1 MAKKL
6 DSIVE
11 LAAQKTREISAN
23 SGNYMAFLTTAA
35 HNFKY
40 NFRDQLLIYA
50 QKPDATACAQ
60 IDFWNK
66 HGRYVSRGT
75 RGIALLVDTD
85 QGYKLRYVFDMS
97 DTNSRQGRV
106 IPIWKMEPRYEDAVI
121 EALENSYG
129 EFPDRSGL
137 AARLLE
143 TAKVIVED
151 NFGDYYTE
159 LRGVKGGSLLEEL
172 DDLSTE
178 TWFRGLVES
187 SVAFIML
194 TRCGI
199 DPMDY
204 FSGEDFAH
212 VYDFDTPETLSI
224 LGGAVSDIAEM
235 PLREIASTVLSLYR
249 AEQRENRTFAQTP
262 NRQYHDGRTK
272 QERSVEHGTD
282 IPDGGRLPPAQSGS
296 AGGPEGRKIWDAAAQ
311 LPSDPQERL
320 LHGDAPQR
328 QAERPS
334 GEDRP
339 AGHGDGGAVDGAD
352 GAGAGRDGG
361 AEGQRSD
368 EVGGPDEQHPGS
380 GGGNGADGASLYG
393 RVSDPLIAGE
403 APPQAPVDGTSGTT
417 GLQNSHHDFNAR
429 TDIPYYH
436 EDSEK
441 TELLRVSDALKD
453 HKAEIAAFFEAHE
466 GRKERGDF
474 IKGFFDNTYV
484 EKILSNGQRA
494 GYRAWDDVLDLWRG
508 AYLSREKGDFLRWPS
523 VADTIY
529 GMILLDQWLDPE
541 ERPLPSE
548 AEQISLIEQVEA
560 EKKPVFTLPQA
571 AIDYVLC
578 GGISVSQRKYRIFE
592 QFQKNEGKQE
602 NIKFLR
608 STYGVGGHSDAIPGS
623 GFFVDYDGKGIKL
636 WRGTHGEPDRVEVLL
651 SWAKVEKRI
660 GELIAAGRYLNRA
673 EKEHYPQYRAQVEQ
687 RKARWDIAAEIC
699 SIIDDYV
706 DFKTRTG
713 ETDPYK
719 ELLLARTCANSFR
732 IGEKKCYVLSGD
744 NLFVLPTLR
753 NAMQTIIRDK
763 THLTERCEAVL
774 ADLSGP
780 LATPL
785 EPTEEEL
792 NPPPPPKKE
801 YRLTLGVTVY
811 LGAQEY
817 ELLAYNEQTVRLYDP
832 TFPIFNKELPR
843 EEFDRL
849 LAENPLNDRLLQV
862 AENAAL
868 VADAEEPDA
877 GESPDAPLP
886 VGRIDFLGTNGSVG
900 ESVEY
905 TGAEEFVAAIKE
917 ENHAG
922 APMRIVLYR
931 DGQGQTIPQDFLAEL
946 DPPPQGFQVIDMV
959 QAQLGRAKWLI
970 NAYCMEVFEQ
980 EADFSDLSHV
990 PLAFSSTSDS
1000 AHTVEISVDLV
1011 SFRLSYLVDGSEAAS
1026 IQCAG
1031 FHDLNELLANLDFD
1045 EMVAFAEEEY
1055 NKQQTQKKQT
1065 EVQQTEDDPFPE
1077 IDPAAIRRTLAERGI
1092 VDGKVIDPDKLNAD
1106 PFIQRVMAD
1115 AEQASARAP
1124 QSDERF
1130 SPIETENGYAV
1141 WDNIRDEIY
1150 VDDEGVSEEFTSRWQ
1165 AEEYARQLNQVN
1177 PLARYYGEGETILIR
1192 QYPNGQY
1199 YVQYCYD
1206 DQDNTVYAT
1215 ASGFDTFEQAEA
1227 ALYTHRPQA
1236 KKDPIAAQDLAYR
1249 QAAEYWSGDEH
1260 LVIFRE
1266 PNGTFCNQYGFI
1278 SGRVTP
1284 TTGSFAKLEEAEK
1297 QLYADRPLAQK
1308 VQAREKP
1315 PAHAPVDRDE
1325 AERRYQVVVY
1335 HHLENGMDEKTEY
1348 ATLEEAEQAARGYL
1362 DGTME
1367 ADGFA
1372 YEGAAVYDLLEKKWL
1387 RVIGDFP
1394 TLELPAA
1401 KEGTE
1406 PKPPAAPMPTQ
1417 EGTEKA
1423 AEYLFDQERIVVFQ
1437 SPSGKFYN
1445 HYGYD
1450 VQSGFS
1456 NVIAGGFDTFEEA
1469 EKALYSHR
1477 PKAERVLKPAER
1489 ENTVGTAE
1497 KGAESSADGHDQ
1509 GGKEPTLAPP
1519 QPQRRA
1525 RVSPFVLHPEVPNAD
1540 RHEYHITDDALGV
1553 GTPGER
1559 FNNNVRAIRLLKRLE
1574 AEDRLATPEEQ
1585 EVLARYVGWGGLAD
1599 CFDERHS
1606 KYAEL
1611 KALLTE
1617 EEYAAARESTLTAFY
1632 TPPVVIRSIYQAL
1645 TNMGFQTGNLLEP
1658 SCGIGNF
1665 IGMRPEALAD
1675 SKIYGVE
1682 LDGISGRIAQQL
1694 YQQSSIAVQGFE
1706 KTDLPDSF
1714 FDAAIGNVPFGSFK
1728 VIDKRYDRYNFLI
1741 HDYFFARTLDKVRPG
1756 GVIAFV
1762 TSKGTMDKDTPTV
1775 RKYLAQRAD
1784 LLGAIRLPNNTFK
1797 DAAGTDVTSDILF
1810 LQKRDALS
1818 SEEPD
1823 WVHLNTDAN
1832 GLKMN
1837 QYFIDHPEM
1846 VMGEMREISGPYGP
1860 ETACLPIE
1868 GRDLGEQL
1876 AAAIQNIRGSITE
1889 YVMDDPEIEGEDK
1902 SIPADPEVRNFSYTI
1917 VDGKVYYREN
1927 SRMNPVEVSV
1937 TAANR
1942 IKGLI
1947 GIRDCV
1953 RTLIE
1958 YQTEDWP
1965 DQDIQAQQRKLN
1977 ALYDAFVDK
1986 YGRINSRANSSAFS
2000 MDSAYF
2006 LLTSLEV
2013 LDDERNFVR
2022 KADMFTKRTIKQRV
2036 TITHV
2041 DTASEALAVS
2051 LAEKAKVDMDYMAEL
2066 TGKTEQEVYADLTG
2080 VIFLNPMHGY
2090 GGGSEEK
2097 YLTADEYLSGNV
2109 REKLEW
2115 AKRSA
2120 ELYPEDYTAHVQ
2132 ALERV
2137 QPVDLTASEI
2147 AVRLGATW
2155 LPTEV
2160 IDQFIYELFGTSP
2173 RSQRMIRSHY
2183 SQHTGAWN
2191 IESKFADRG
2200 NIKAENTYGTT
2211 RVNGYKII
2219 EETLNLRDLRIFDY
2233 VEDEHG
2239 NRVPILNK
2247 KETAI
2252 AQGKQELIK
2261 QAFQDWIWKDPARR
2275 ERLTRL
2281 YNDKFNSIR
2290 PREYD
2295 GSHLNFVGINPEITL
2310 RPHQVNAI
2318 AHILYGGNTLLAHVV
2333 GAGKT
2338 FEMVAA
2344 AQESKRL
2351 GLCQKSLFVVPNH
2364 LTEQWASEYLQLYPS
2379 ANILVA
2385 TRKDFETKNRK
2396 RFCGRIATGDY
2407 DAIIIGHSQ
2416 FEKIPVSVERQRYL
2430 LEQQRSEVLNGIAEL
2445 KANHGERFSIKQM
2458 ERTKKSIDAKLA
2470 KLNDQSRKDDV
2481 VTFEELG
2488 IDRLFVDEAHYY
2500 KNLAAFSKM
2509 RNVGGISQTEAQ
2521 KSSDLY
2527 MKCRYLDE
2535 LTGGRGVVFATGTP
2549 ISNTMVEMYT
2559 MQKYLQYHTL
2569 EEHGLLNFDAWASTF
2584 GETVTAI
2591 ELAPEGTGYRAKTRF
2606 SRFYNLPEL
2615 MSMFKE
2621 VADIQ
2626 TADMLNLPVPKAN
2639 YHNIVLKP
2647 SEQQKEMV
2655 AALGQ
2660 RAEKVR
2666 NRMVDSTEDNMLL
2679 ITNDGRKLALDQRL
2693 LNPLLPDSDTSKIN
2707 ACVGDVFDIWQRTA
2721 DQRSAQMVFC
2731 DLSTPGKNRPI
2742 EMVPNEQGGYEMA
2755 EFQNVYDDL
2764 RNKLI
2769 ARGIPAEEI
2778 AYIHSANTETQ
2789 KKELFGKVRSGQVRV
2804 LIGSTQKMGAGTNVQ
2819 KKLVALHHLDCP
2831 WRPSDLQQREGR
2843 IIRQGNENNEGDIYT
2858 YVTENTFDSYLYQLV
2873 EGKQKFIGQIMTSKS
2888 PVRSCEDIDE
2898 TALSYAEIKALCT
2911 GNPHIKEKMD
2921 LDIDVQRLRLLKANH
2936 LSQRYALE
2944 DQIIKTLPQQIAKYE
2959 QSIEGYL
2966 SDMDRLKENTHPNE
2980 DGFSPM
2986 EVEGTVYTDKK
2997 AAGSAILAACKAMTS
3012 PEPVPLG
3019 QYRGFS
3025 MDLSFA
3031 SLTREFKVTLK
3042 GALYYTTNLGTD
3054 VFGNILRLDNLLE
3067 SMEERISTCREQ
3079 LENTR
3084 MQLENAKLEVDKPFP
3099 QEDELKRK
3107 SARLD
3112 ELNILLNMDKR
3123 ESEIV
3128 DGDVGDEVTAPA
3140 RGSPDRER

>member
-66 HGRYVSRGT
+66 HGRYVNRGT

-97 DTNSRQGRV
+97 DTNSRQGRT
-106 IPIWKMEPRYEDAVI
+106 IPIWKMEPRYEDTVI

-129 EFPDRSGL
+129 EFPDLSGL
-137 AARLLE
+137 AACLLE

-151 NFGDYYTE
+151 NFGDYLTE
-159 LRGVKGGSLLEEL
+159 LRGIKEGSLLEEL

-178 TWFRGLVES
+178 AWFKGLVES

-235 PLREIASTVLSLYR
+235 PLREIATTVLSLYR

-262 NRQYHDGRTK
+262 NRPYHDGRTK

-282 IPDGGRLPPAQSGS
+282 IPDGGRLPSAQSGS

-339 AGHGDGGAVDGAD
+339 AGHGDGGAADGAD
-352 GAGAGRDGG
+352 SAGAGRDGG

-380 GGGNGADGASLYG
+380 GGGNGADRASLYG

-403 APPQAPVDGTSGTT
+403 APPQAPVDGTSGTA
-417 GLQNSHHDFNAR
+417 GLQNSHHDFDAR

-441 TELLRVSDALKD
+441 QELLRISDALKD
-453 HKAEIAAFFEAHE
+453 HRTEIAAFFEAHE

-494 GYRAWDDVLDLWRG
+494 GYRAWDDVLNLWRG
-508 AYLSREKGDFLRWPS
+508 AYLSREKEDFLRWPS

-529 GMILLDQWLDPE
+529 GMILLHQWLDPE
-541 ERPLPSE
+541 EHPLPSE
-548 AEQISLIEQVEA
+548 AEQVSLIEQAEA
-560 EKKPVFTLPQA
+560 EKASAFILPQE

-578 GGISVSQRKYRIFE
+578 GRYSPSKLRIYD
-592 QFQKNEGKQE
+592 QYQKQE
-602 NIKFLR
+602 SRQENAKFLKAE
-608 STYGVGGHSDAIPGS
+608 YGVGSYSNAIPSS
-623 GFFVDYDGKGIKL
+623 GFRVDHDSTGITISRDYGDPDGKF
-636 WRGTHGEPDRVEVLL
+636 LL
-651 SWAKVEKRI
+651 TWAKVEKRI

-713 ETDPYK
+713 KTDPYE

-801 YRLTLGVTVY
+801 YRLTLGDTVY

-877 GESPDAPLP
+877 GEPLDTPLP

-917 ENHAG
+917 ENHVG

-931 DGQGQTIPQDFLAEL
+931 DGQGQTIPQDFLSEL
-946 DPPPQGFQVIDMV
+946 DPPPQGFQVIDMA
-959 QAQLGRAKWLI
+959 QAQLEQAKWLI

-1000 AHTVEISVDLV
+1000 AHTVEISADLV
-1011 SFRLSYLVDGSEAAS
+1011 SFRLSYLVDGAEATS

-1031 FHDLNELLANLDFD
+1031 FRDLNEFLANLDFD

-1055 NKQQTQKKQT
+1055 NKQRQGQEHPADTAPRQAGQTG
-1065 EVQQTEDDPFPE
+1065 
-1077 IDPAAIRRTLAERGI
+1077 AE
-1092 VDGKVIDPDKLNAD
+1092 PD
-1106 PFIQRVMAD
+1106 V
-1115 AEQASARAP
+1115 
-1124 QSDERF
+1124 RF
-1130 SPIETENGYAV
+1130 YAV
-1141 WDNIRDEIY
+1141 ELDRGSQIAYGVWDDQNDRIY

-1284 TTGSFAKLEEAEK
+1284 TTGSFATLEEAEK

-1315 PAHAPVDRDE
+1315 PAHAPADQDE
-1325 AERRYQVVVY
+1325 AEHRYQVVVY
-1335 HHLENGMDEKTEY
+1335 HHLENGMDEKLEY
-1348 ATLEEAEQAARGYL
+1348 ATPEKAEQAARGYL
-1362 DGTME
+1362 EGTME

-1489 ENTVGTAE
+1489 GNTVGTAE

-1540 RHEYHITDDALGV
+1540 RHEYHITDDALGG

-1889 YVMDDPEIEGEDK
+1889 YVMDGPEIESEDK

-1937 TAANR
+1937 TATNR

-2022 KADMFTKRTIKQRV
+2022 KADMFTKRTIKQRI

-2109 REKLEW
+2109 REKLGW

-2252 AQGKQELIK
+2252 AQGKQQLIK

-2559 MQKYLQYHTL
+2559 MQKYLQYHVL

-2647 SEQQKEMV
+2647 SEQQEEMV
-2655 AALGQ
+2655 AALGE

-2707 ACVGDVFDIWQRTA
+2707 ACAGDVFDIWQRTA

-2769 ARGIPAEEI
+2769 AKGIPAEEI

-2843 IIRQGNENNEGDIYT
+2843 IIRQGNENNEVDIYT
-2858 YVTENTFDSYLYQLV
+2858 YVTESTFDSYLYQLV

-2944 DQIIKTLPQQIAKYE
+2944 DQIIKELPQQIAKYE
-2959 QSIEGYL
+2959 QYIEGYL

-2997 AAGSAILAACKAMTS
+2997 AAGSAILAACKVMTS

-3042 GALYYTTNLGTD
+3042 GALCYTTNLGTD

-3067 SMEERISTCREQ
+3067 SMEERINTCREQ
-3079 LENTR
+3079 LENTKV
-3084 MQLENAKLEVDKPFP
+3084 QLENAKLEVEKPFP

>member
-66 HGRYVSRGT
+66 HGRYVNQGT

-85 QGYKLRYVFDMS
+85 RGYKLRYVFDMS
-97 DTNSRQGRV
+97 DTNSRQGRT
-106 IPIWKMEPRYEDAVI
+106 IPIWKMDPRYEDAVI

-137 AARLLE
+137 AACLLE

-151 NFGDYYTE
+151 NFGDYLTE
-159 LRGVKGGSLLEEL
+159 LRGIKEGSLLEEL

-178 TWFRGLVES
+178 AWFKGLVES

-235 PLREIASTVLSLYR
+235 PLREIATTVLSLCR
-249 AEQRENRTFAQTP
+249 AEQRENRTFDG
-262 NRQYHDGRTK
+262 NSDRQYHGGRINQK
-272 QERSVEHGTD
+272 RSVEHGTD
-282 IPDGGRLPPAQSGS
+282 ISDGRRLPPAQPGS

-339 AGHGDGGAVDGAD
+339 AGHGDGGAADGAD

-361 AEGQRSD
+361 AESQRSD

-380 GGGNGADGASLYG
+380 SGGSGADGAGLRG
-393 RVSDPLIAGE
+393 RISGPLIAGE
-403 APPQAPVDGTSGTT
+403 ELPQAPVDGTSGTT
-417 GLQNSHHDFNAR
+417 GLQSSHHDFDAH

-441 TELLRVSDALKD
+441 QELLRVSDALKD
-453 HKAEIAAFFEAHE
+453 HRIEIAAFFEAHE
-466 GRKERGDF
+466 DRKERGDF
-474 IKGFFDNTYV
+474 IKGFFNNTYV

-508 AYLSREKGDFLRWPS
+508 AYLSREKEDFLRWPH
-523 VADTIY
+523 VADAIQ

-548 AEQISLIEQVEA
+548 AEQIAFIEQAGA
-560 EKKPVFTLPQA
+560 EQAPALPIPQE

-578 GGISVSQRKYRIFE
+578 GRYSPSKLRIYD
-592 QFQKNEGKQE
+592 QYQKQE
-602 NIKFLR
+602 SRQENAKFLKAE
-608 STYGVGGHSDAIPGS
+608 YGIGSYSNAIPNS
-623 GFFVDYDGKGIKL
+623 GFRADHDSKGITISRDYGDPDGKF
-636 WRGTHGEPDRVEVLL
+636 LL
-651 SWAKVEKRI
+651 TWAKAEKRI

-673 EKEHYPQYRAQVEQ
+673 EQEQYAAYREQ
-687 RKARWDIAAEIC
+687 TAVREARSKIHDDFYGIVCDYKAFVSESKITDKTPDRWYLVSCATAFLNGDKKMYA
-699 SIIDDYV
+699 
-706 DFKTRTG
+706 RTG
-713 ETDPYK
+713 EGDFILPMMQDALRTIMEAAPQ
-719 ELLLARTCANSFR
+719 LA
-732 IGEKKCYVLSGD
+732 G
-744 NLFVLPTLR
+744 
-753 NAMQTIIRDK
+753 
-763 THLTERCEAVL
+763 RCEAML
-774 ADLSGP
+774 AALDGP
-780 LATPL
+780 LAALLDPSYD
-785 EPTEEEL
+785 EL
-792 NPPPPPKKE
+792 NPPKKE
-801 YRLTLGVTVY
+801 YRLTLGDTVY

-817 ELLAYNEQTVRLYDP
+817 ELLAYDEQTARLYDP

-849 LAENPLNDRLLQV
+849 LAENPLNDKLLQV
-862 AENAAL
+862 AEDAAS
-868 VADAEEPDA
+868 VADVGEPDA
-877 GESPDAPLP
+877 GEPLDAPLP

-917 ENHAG
+917 ENHVG
-922 APMRIVLYR
+922 APMQIVLYR
-931 DGQGQTIPQDFLAEL
+931 DGQGQTISQDFLAEL
-946 DPPPQGFQVIDMV
+946 DPPPQGFEVIDMA
-959 QAQLGRAKWLI
+959 QAQLERAKWLI

-980 EADFSDLSHV
+980 EADFSALSHV

-1000 AHTVEISVDLV
+1000 AHTVEISADLV
-1011 SFRLSYLVDGSEAAS
+1011 SFRLSYLVDGAEATS

-1031 FHDLNELLANLDFD
+1031 FRDLNEFLANLDFD

-1077 IDPAAIRRTLAERGI
+1077 IDPAAIRRTLAERDI
-1092 VDGKVIDPDKLNAD
+1092 VDGKVINPDKRNAA
-1106 PFIQRVMAD
+1106 PFIQQVMAD
-1115 AEQASARAP
+1115 VEQATARVP

-1130 SPIETENGYAV
+1130 SPIEVENGYAV

-1165 AEEYARQLNQVN
+1165 AEEYARQLKHVKT
-1177 PLARYYGEGETILIR
+1177 LAQYYGEGETILIR

-1215 ASGFDTFEQAEA
+1215 AGGFDTFEQAEA
-1227 ALYTHRPQA
+1227 ALYIHRPQA
-1236 KKDPIAAQDLAYR
+1236 KKGPIAAQDLAYR

-1260 LVIFRE
+1260 LVIFQE

-1284 TTGSFAKLEEAEK
+1284 TTGSFSTLEEAEN

-1308 VQAREKP
+1308 VQAQEKP
-1315 PAHAPVDRDE
+1315 PAHAPADRDE
-1325 AERRYQVVVY
+1325 AEHRYQVLVY
-1335 HHLENGMDEKTEY
+1335 HHLENGMDEKLEY
-1348 ATLEEAEQAARGYL
+1348 ATPEEAEQAARGYL
-1362 DGTME
+1362 EGTME
-1367 ADGFA
+1367 PDGFA

-1394 TLELPAA
+1394 TPEPPAA
-1401 KEGTE
+1401 KEGQPLPPREDTE
-1406 PKPPAAPMPTQ
+1406 TAAADRDLNGKEVTL
-1417 EGTEKA
+1417 EGRRFLVEKVDENGRA
-1423 AEYLFDQERIVVFQ
+1423 SLRDL
-1437 SPSGKFYN
+1437 
-1445 HYGYD
+1445 
-1450 VQSGFS
+1450 
-1456 NVIAGGFDTFEEA
+1456 TFEGAAGFPIERVEHISVIRRLMGPA
-1469 EKALYSHR
+1469 EK
-1477 PKAERVLKPAER
+1477 
-1489 ENTVGTAE
+1489 TAGPG
-1497 KGAESSADGHDQ
+1497 KGVESLADGHDQ
-1509 GGKEPTLAPP
+1509 GGTEPPLA
-1519 QPQRRA
+1519 PQRRA

-1540 RHEYHITDDALGV
+1540 RHEYHITDDAIGT

-1559 FNNNVRAIRLLKRLE
+1559 FSNNVRVIRLLKRLE

-1585 EVLARYVGWGGLAD
+1585 EVLAQYVGWGGLAD

-1675 SKIYGVE
+1675 SKLYGVE
-1682 LDGISGRIAQQL
+1682 LDSISGRIAQQL

-1756 GVIAFV
+1756 GIIAFV

-1775 RKYLAQRAD
+1775 RKYISRRAD

-1797 DAAGTDVTSDILF
+1797 DAAGTEVTSDILF

-1837 QYFIDHPEM
+1837 QYFIDHSEM

-1868 GRDLGEQL
+1868 GRDLEDQL
-1876 AAAIQNIRGSITE
+1876 AVAIQSIQGSITE
-1889 YVMDDPEIEGEDK
+1889 YVMDDPETEGEDK

-1917 VDGKVYYREN
+1917 VNGKVYYREN
-1927 SRMNPVEVSV
+1927 SRMNPIEVSV

-1965 DQDIQAQQRKLN
+1965 DQDIQAQQWKLN
-1977 ALYDAFVDK
+1977 TLYDAFVDK

-2000 MDSAYF
+2000 IDSAYF

-2051 LAEKAKVDMDYMAEL
+2051 LAEKAKVDMDYMVEL
-2066 TGKTEQEVYADLTG
+2066 TGKTEQEIYADLTG
-2080 VIFLNPMHGY
+2080 VIFLNPMHGH
-2090 GGGSEEK
+2090 GGSDGEK

-2120 ELYPEDYTAHVQ
+2120 EQYPEDYAAHVQ

-2155 LPTEV
+2155 LPPKIVE
-2160 IDQFIYELFGTSP
+2160 QFMFELFSTSN
-2173 RSQRMIRSHY
+2173 RSR
-2183 SQHTGAWN
+2183 WN
-2191 IESKFADRG
+2191 IHVHYFQYTGEWNVEGKSYDKG
-2200 NIKAENTYGTT
+2200 NIKAHNTYGTK
-2211 RVNGYKII
+2211 RINGYQII
-2219 EETLNLRDLRIFDY
+2219 EETLNLRDVRIYDY
-2233 VEDEHG
+2233 ETDHHG
-2239 NRVPILNK
+2239 NRIPVLNK

-2261 QAFQDWIWKDPARR
+2261 QAFQDWIWKDPQRR

-2655 AALGQ
+2655 AALGE

-2666 NRMVDSTEDNMLL
+2666 NRKVNSTVDNMLL

-2778 AYIHSANTETQ
+2778 AYIHTANTEAQ

-2843 IIRQGNENNEGDIYT
+2843 IIRQGNENDEVDIYT

-2944 DQIIKTLPQQIAKYE
+2944 DQIIKELPQQIARFE
-2959 QSIEGYL
+2959 QYIEDYL
-2966 SDMDRLKENTHPNE
+2966 SDMDRLKENTHPNK

-3012 PEPVPLG
+3012 PDPVPLG
-3019 QYRGFS
+3019 QYRGFT
-3025 MDLSFA
+3025 MDLSFD
-3031 SLTREFKVTLK
+3031 SFKREFQITLK
-3042 GALYYTTNLGTD
+3042 GTTHLTAPIGSD
-3054 VFGNILRLDNLLE
+3054 IFGNILRLDHLLDG
-3067 SMEERISTCREQ
+3067 MEDRMRACKEQ
-3079 LENTR
+3079 LENTKL
-3084 MQLENAKLEVDKPFP
+3084 QLENAKLEVDKPFP
-3099 QEDELKRK
+3099 HEDELKTK

-3123 ESEIV
+3123 ENEIV

-3140 RGSPDRER
+3140 RGNPDRER

>member
-66 HGRYVSRGT
+66 HGRYVNRGT

-97 DTNSRQGRV
+97 DTNSRQGRM
-106 IPIWKMEPRYEDAVI
+106 IPIWKMEPRYENAVI

-137 AARLLE
+137 AACLLE

-151 NFGDYYTE
+151 NLGDYYTE
-159 LRGVKGGSLLEEL
+159 LRGVKAGSLLEEL

-178 TWFRGLVES
+178 TWFKGLVEN

-262 NRQYHDGRTK
+262 NRPYHDSRTK
-272 QERSVEHGTD
+272 QERSIEHGTD

-380 GGGNGADGASLYG
+380 SGGSGADRAGLRGHISG
-393 RVSDPLIAGE
+393 PLIAGE
-403 APPQAPVDGTSGTT
+403 ELPQAPVDGTSATA
-417 GLQNSHHDFNAR
+417 GLQNSHHDFDAR

-441 TELLRVSDALKD
+441 QELLRISDALKD
-453 HKAEIAAFFEAHE
+453 HRTEIAAFFEAHE

-494 GYRAWDDVLDLWRG
+494 GYRAWDDVLNLWRG
-508 AYLSREKGDFLRWPS
+508 AYFSREKEEFLRWPH

-529 GMILLDQWLDPE
+529 GMILLHQWLDPD

-548 AEQISLIEQVEA
+548 AKQVSLIEQAEA
-560 EKKPVFTLPQA
+560 EKASAFILPQE

-578 GGISVSQRKYRIFE
+578 GRYSPSKLRIYD
-592 QFQKNEGKQE
+592 QYQKQE
-602 NIKFLR
+602 SRQENAKFLKAE
-608 STYGVGGHSDAIPGS
+608 YGVGSYSNAIPSS
-623 GFFVDYDGKGIKL
+623 GFRVDHDSTGITISRDYGDPDGKF
-636 WRGTHGEPDRVEVLL
+636 LL
-651 SWAKVEKRI
+651 TWAKVEKRI

-673 EKEHYPQYRAQVEQ
+673 EKEHYPKYRAQVEQ

-801 YRLTLGVTVY
+801 YRLTLGDTVY

-862 AENAAL
+862 AENAAP

-946 DPPPQGFQVIDMV
+946 DPPPQGFQVIDMA

-1055 NKQQTQKKQT
+1055 NKQRQGR
-1065 EVQQTEDDPFPE
+1065 EH
-1077 IDPAAIRRTLAERGI
+1077 PADTAPSQEEKAGAE
-1092 VDGKVIDPDKLNAD
+1092 PD
-1106 PFIQRVMAD
+1106 V
-1115 AEQASARAP
+1115 
-1124 QSDERF
+1124 RF
-1130 SPIETENGYAV
+1130 YAV
-1141 WDNIRDEIY
+1141 ELDRGSQIAYGVWDGQNDRIY

-1165 AEEYARQLNQVN
+1165 AEEYARQLNQVE
-1177 PLARYYGEGETILIR
+1177 LCARYYGEGETILIR

-1315 PAHAPVDRDE
+1315 PAHAPADRDE

-1335 HHLENGMDEKTEY
+1335 HHLENGMDEKLEY
-1348 ATLEEAEQAARGYL
+1348 ATPEEAEQAARGYL
-1362 DGTME
+1362 EGTME
-1367 ADGFA
+1367 PDGFA

-1394 TLELPAA
+1394 TPEPPTA
-1401 KEGTE
+1401 KEEQPLPPREDTE
-1406 PKPPAAPMPTQ
+1406 TAASDRDLLGKEITL
-1417 EGTEKA
+1417 EGRRFRVEKIDEDGRA
-1423 AEYLFDQERIVVFQ
+1423 SLRDL
-1437 SPSGKFYN
+1437 
-1445 HYGYD
+1445 
-1450 VQSGFS
+1450 
-1456 NVIAGGFDTFEEA
+1456 TFEGAVGFPIERVEHISVIRRLMGPA
-1469 EKALYSHR
+1469 EK
-1477 PKAERVLKPAER
+1477 
-1489 ENTVGTAE
+1489 TAGPG
-1497 KGAESSADGHDQ
+1497 KGVESSADGHDQ
-1509 GGKEPTLAPP
+1509 GGTEPPLA
-1519 QPQRRA
+1519 PQRRA

-1645 TNMGFQTGNLLEP
+1645 TNMGFKTGNLLEP

-1876 AAAIQNIRGSITE
+1876 AAAIQNIQGSITE

-1986 YGRINSRANSSAFS
+1986 YGRINSRANSSVFS

-2022 KADMFTKRTIKQRV
+2022 KADMFIKRTIRQRI

-2090 GGGSEEK
+2090 GGSAGEK

-2120 ELYPEDYTAHVQ
+2120 EQYPEDYTANVQ

-2155 LPTEV
+2155 LPPKIVE
-2160 IDQFIYELFGTSP
+2160 QFMFELFSTSN
-2173 RSQRMIRSHY
+2173 RSRWNIHVHY
-2183 SQHTGAWN
+2183 SKYTGEWN
-2191 IESKFADRG
+2191 IEGKSYDKG
-2200 NIKAENTYGTT
+2200 NIKAQNTYGTE
-2211 RVNGYKII
+2211 RISGYKIV
-2219 EETLNLRDLRIFDY
+2219 EETLNLRDVRIFDY
-2233 VEDEHG
+2233 ETDHHG

-2252 AQGKQELIK
+2252 AQGKQQLIK

-2281 YNDKFNSIR
+2281 YNDKFNSTR

-2416 FEKIPVSVERQRYL
+2416 FEKIPVSAERQRYL
-2430 LEQQRSEVLNGIAEL
+2430 LEQQRREVLDGIAEL

-2458 ERTKKSIDAKLA
+2458 ERTKKSIDAKLE

-2488 IDRLFVDEAHYY
+2488 IDRIFIDEAHYY

-2535 LTGGRGVVFATGTP
+2535 LTGGRGVIFATGTP

-2559 MQKYLQYHTL
+2559 MQKYLQYQAL

-2626 TADMLNLPVPKAN
+2626 TADMLKLPVPKAE

-2655 AALGQ
+2655 AALGE

-2693 LNPLLPDSDTSKIN
+2693 LNPLLPDSDTGKVN
-2707 ACVGDVFDIWQRTA
+2707 ACADNIFAIWQRTSA
-2721 DQRSAQMVFC
+2721 RRSTQMAFC
-2731 DLSTPGKNRPI
+2731 DLSTPKGNGDFNI
-2742 EMVPNEQGGYEMA
+2742 
-2755 EFQNVYDDL
+2755 YDDL
-2764 RNKLI
+2764 RDKLI

-2778 AYIHSANTETQ
+2778 AYIHTANTEAQ

-2819 KKLVALHHLDCP
+2819 KKLAALHHLDCP

-2843 IIRQGNENNEGDIYT
+2843 IIRQGNENDEVDIYT

-2888 PVRSCEDIDE
+2888 PVRSAEDIDE

-2944 DQIIKTLPQQIAKYE
+2944 DQIIKTLPQEIARYE
-2959 QSIEGYL
+2959 QYIEGYT
-2966 SDMDRLKENTHPNE
+2966 SDMDRLKEDTHPNE

-3019 QYRGFS
+3019 QYRGFD

-3042 GALYYTTNLGTD
+3042 GTLYYTTNLGTD
-3054 VFGNILRLDNLLE
+3054 IFGNILRLDNLLG
-3067 SMEERISTCREQ
+3067 SMEERINTCREQ
-3079 LENTR
+3079 LENTKV
-3084 MQLENAKLEVDKPFP
+3084 QLENAKLEVEKPFP

>member
-66 HGRYVSRGT
+66 HGRYVNRGT

-137 AARLLE
+137 AACLLE

-159 LRGVKGGSLLEEL
+159 LRGVKEGSLLEEL

-282 IPDGGRLPPAQSGS
+282 IPDGGRLPPAQSGN

-311 LPSDPQERL
+311 LPSEPQERL

-339 AGHGDGGAVDGAD
+339 AGHGDGGAADGAD

-380 GGGNGADGASLYG
+380 GGGNGADGAGLHG
-393 RVSDPLIAGE
+393 RISGPLIAGE
-403 APPQAPVDGTSGTT
+403 ELPQAPVDGTSGTA
-417 GLQNSHHDFNAR
+417 GLQNSHHDFDAH

-441 TELLRVSDALKD
+441 QELLRISDALKD
-453 HKAEIAAFFEAHE
+453 HRAEIAAFFEAHE

-494 GYRAWDDVLDLWRG
+494 GYRALDDVLDLWRG
-508 AYLSREKGDFLRWPS
+508 AYLSREKEDFLRWPS
-523 VADTIY
+523 VADAIY

-541 ERPLPSE
+541 ERPLPNE
-548 AEQISLIEQVEA
+548 AEQIAFIEQAGA
-560 EKKPVFTLPQA
+560 EQAPALPIPQE

-578 GGISVSQRKYRIFE
+578 GRYSPSKLRIYD
-592 QFQKNEGKQE
+592 QYQKQE
-602 NIKFLR
+602 SRQENAKFLKAE
-608 STYGVGGHSDAIPGS
+608 YGIGSYSNAISNS
-623 GFFVDYDGKGIKL
+623 GFRAGHDSTGITISRDYGDPDGKF
-636 WRGTHGEPDRVEVLL
+636 LL
-651 SWAKVEKRI
+651 TWAKAEKRI

-673 EKEHYPQYRAQVEQ
+673 EQEQYAAYREQ
-687 RKARWDIAAEIC
+687 TAVREARSKIHDDFYGIVCDYKAFVSESKITDKTPDRWYLVSCATAFLNGDKKMYA
-699 SIIDDYV
+699 
-706 DFKTRTG
+706 RTG
-713 ETDPYK
+713 EGDFILPMMRDALRTIMEAAPQ
-719 ELLLARTCANSFR
+719 LA
-732 IGEKKCYVLSGD
+732 G
-744 NLFVLPTLR
+744 
-753 NAMQTIIRDK
+753 
-763 THLTERCEAVL
+763 RCEAML
-774 ADLSGP
+774 AALDGP
-780 LATPL
+780 LAAPL
-785 EPTEEEL
+785 EPSYDEL
-792 NPPPPPKKE
+792 NPPKKE
-801 YRLTLGVTVY
+801 YRLTLGDTVY

-817 ELLAYNEQTVRLYDP
+817 ELLAYDEQTVRLYDP

-849 LAENPLNDRLLQV
+849 LAENPLNDKLLQV
-862 AENAAL
+862 AEDAAS
-868 VADAEEPDA
+868 VADVGEPDA
-877 GESPDAPLP
+877 GEPLDAPLP

-917 ENHAG
+917 ENHVG
-922 APMRIVLYR
+922 VPMRIVLYQ
-931 DGQGQTIPQDFLAEL
+931 DGQGQTISQDFLAEL
-946 DPPPQGFQVIDMV
+946 DPPPQGFEVIDMA
-959 QAQLGRAKWLI
+959 QAQLERAKWLI

-1000 AHTVEISVDLV
+1000 AHTVEISADLV
-1011 SFRLSYLVDGSEAAS
+1011 SFRLSYLVDGAEATS

-1031 FHDLNELLANLDFD
+1031 FRDLNEFLANLDFD

-1092 VDGKVIDPDKLNAD
+1092 MDGKVIDPDKRNAA
-1106 PFIQRVMAD
+1106 PFIQQVMAD
-1115 AEQASARAP
+1115 VEQATARVP

-1130 SPIETENGYAV
+1130 SPIEVENGYAV

-1165 AEEYARQLNQVN
+1165 AEEYARQLKHVKT
-1177 PLARYYGEGETILIR
+1177 LAQYYGEGETILIR

-1215 ASGFDTFEQAEA
+1215 AGGFDTFEQAEA

-1236 KKDPIAAQDLAYR
+1236 KKGPIAAQDLAYR

-1260 LVIFRE
+1260 LVIFQE

-1278 SGRVTP
+1278 SGKVTP
-1284 TTGSFAKLEEAEK
+1284 TTGSFSTLEEAEN

-1308 VQAREKP
+1308 VQAQEKP
-1315 PAHAPVDRDE
+1315 PAHAPVERDE

-1335 HHLENGMDEKTEY
+1335 HHLENGMDEKLEY
-1348 ATLEEAEQAARGYL
+1348 ATPEEAEQAARGYL
-1362 DGTME
+1362 EGTME
-1367 ADGFA
+1367 PDGFA

-1394 TLELPAA
+1394 TPEPPAA
-1401 KEGTE
+1401 KEEQPPPPREDTE
-1406 PKPPAAPMPTQ
+1406 TAASDRDLIGKEVTL
-1417 EGTEKA
+1417 EGRRFLVEKID
-1423 AEYLFDQERIVVFQ
+1423 EYGRASLRDL
-1437 SPSGKFYN
+1437 
-1445 HYGYD
+1445 
-1450 VQSGFS
+1450 
-1456 NVIAGGFDTFEEA
+1456 TFEGAAGFPIERVEHISAIRRLMGPA
-1469 EKALYSHR
+1469 EKTRDRKRA
-1477 PKAERVLKPAER
+1477 V
-1489 ENTVGTAE
+1489 
-1497 KGAESSADGHDQ
+1497 ESSADGHDQ
-1509 GGKEPTLAPP
+1509 GGKEPPLAPS
-1519 QPQRRA
+1519 QPQRKA

-1540 RHEYHITDDALGV
+1540 RHEYHITNDAIGT

-1860 ETACLPIE
+1860 ESACLPIE

-1876 AAAIQNIRGSITE
+1876 AAAIQNIQGSITE

-1937 TAANR
+1937 TATNR

-2051 LAEKAKVDMDYMAEL
+2051 LAEKAKVDMDYMVEL

-2090 GGGSEEK
+2090 GSSDEEK

-2109 REKLEW
+2109 REKLAQARAR
-2115 AKRSA
+2115 AKQDPAFS
-2120 ELYPEDYTAHVQ
+2120 AHVQ

-2137 QPVDLTASEI
+2137 QPIDLTASEI

-2155 LPTEV
+2155 LPPKIVE
-2160 IDQFIYELFGTSP
+2160 QFMFELFSTSN
-2173 RSQRMIRSHY
+2173 RSRWNIHVHY
-2183 SQHTGAWN
+2183 SKYTGEWN
-2191 IESKFADRG
+2191 IEGKSYDKG
-2200 NIKAENTYGTT
+2200 NIKAQNTYGTKCIS
-2211 RVNGYKII
+2211 GYKII
-2219 EETLNLRDLRIFDY
+2219 EETLNLRDVRIYDY
-2233 VEDEHG
+2233 ETDHHG
-2239 NRVPILNK
+2239 NRIPILNK

-2281 YNDKFNSIR
+2281 YNDKFNSTR

-2430 LEQQRSEVLNGIAEL
+2430 LEQQRSEVLDGIAEL

-2559 MQKYLQYHTL
+2559 MQKYLQYHAL

-2626 TADMLNLPVPKAN
+2626 TADMLKLPVPKAN

-2647 SEQQKEMV
+2647 SEQQKKMV
-2655 AALGQ
+2655 AALGE

-2666 NRMVDSTEDNMLL
+2666 SGKVDSTEDNMLL

-2707 ACVGDVFDIWQRTA
+2707 ACAGDVFDIWQRTA
-2721 DQRSAQMVFC
+2721 GQRSAQMVFC
-2731 DLSTPGKNRPI
+2731 DLSTPGKSRPI

-2764 RNKLI
+2764 RDKLI

-2778 AYIHSANTETQ
+2778 AYIHSAKTEAQ

-2843 IIRQGNENNEGDIYT
+2843 IVRQGNENDEVDIYT

-2944 DQIIKTLPQQIAKYE
+2944 DQISKELPQQIARFE
-2959 QSIEGYL
+2959 QYIEDYL
-2966 SDMDRLKENTHPNE
+2966 SDIDRLKENTHPNK

-3019 QYRGFS
+3019 QYRGFA
-3025 MDLSFA
+3025 MDLSFD
-3031 SLTREFKVTLK
+3031 SFKREFQITLK
-3042 GALYYTTNLGTD
+3042 GTTHLTAPIGSD
-3054 VFGNILRLDNLLE
+3054 IFSNILRLDHLLDG
-3067 SMEERISTCREQ
+3067 MEDRMRACKEQ
-3079 LENTR
+3079 LENTKL
-3084 MQLENAKLEVDKPFP
+3084 QLENAKLEVDKPFP
-3099 QEDELKRK
+3099 QEEELKTK

-3112 ELNILLNMDKR
+3112 ELNILLNLDKR
-3123 ESEIV
+3123 ENEIV
-3128 DGDVGDEVTAPA
+3128 DGDRDEQEEV
-3140 RGSPDRER
+3140 PDRVGRER

>member
-40 NFRDQLLIYA
+40 DFRDQLLIYA

-66 HGRYVSRGT
+66 HGRYVNRGT

-85 QGYKLRYVFDMS
+85 RGYKLRYVFDMS
-97 DTNSRQGRV
+97 DTNSRQGRT
-106 IPIWKMEPRYEDAVI
+106 IPIWKMEPRYEDTVI

-129 EFPDRSGL
+129 EFPDRPGL
-137 AARLLE
+137 AACLLE
-143 TAKVIVED
+143 AAKVIVED
-151 NFGDYYTE
+151 NLGDYYTE
-159 LRGVKGGSLLEEL
+159 LRGVKAGSLLEEL

-178 TWFRGLVES
+178 TWFKGLVES

-235 PLREIASTVLSLYR
+235 PLREIATTVLSLYR
-249 AEQRENRTFAQTP
+249 AEQRENRTFDG
-262 NRQYHDGRTK
+262 NSDRQYHGGRINQK
-272 QERSVEHGTD
+272 RSVEHGTD
-282 IPDGGRLPPAQSGS
+282 ISDGRRLPPAQPGS

-311 LPSDPQERL
+311 LPSEPQERL

-339 AGHGDGGAVDGAD
+339 AGHGDGGTADGAD

-380 GGGNGADGASLYG
+380 SGGSGADGAGLRG
-393 RVSDPLIAGE
+393 RISGPLIAGE
-403 APPQAPVDGTSGTT
+403 ELPQAPVDGTSGAT
-417 GLQNSHHDFNAR
+417 GLQNKHHDFNAR

-441 TELLRVSDALKD
+441 QELLRISDALNG
-453 HKAEIAAFFEAHE
+453 HRAEIAAFFEAHE

-494 GYRAWDDVLDLWRG
+494 GYRAWDDVLNLWRG
-508 AYLSREKGDFLRWPS
+508 AYLSREKEMFLRWPH

-548 AEQISLIEQVEA
+548 AEQITFIEQA
-560 EKKPVFTLPQA
+560 EREKREVFTLPQE

-578 GGISVSQRKYRIFE
+578 GGSGVSAGKFRIYE
-592 QFQKNEGKQE
+592 QFQKQESKQE

-608 STYGVGGHSDAIPGS
+608 DEYGIGGRSDAIPGS
-623 GFFVDYDGKGIKL
+623 GYWEDHDGKGITISRDLQDPNGKYKI
-636 WRGTHGEPDRVEVLL
+636 T
-651 SWAKVEKRI
+651 WAKVEKRI
-660 GELIAAGRYLNRA
+660 GELIAADRYLNRA
-673 EKEHYPQYRAQVEQ
+673 EKEQYPAYRADVQ
-687 RKARWDIAAEIC
+687 RRTERWKIAKEIR

-706 DFKTRTG
+706 DFKTQLG
-713 ETDPYK
+713 EKDQCD
-719 ELLLARTCANSFR
+719 EVLLAKRCADSFGV
-732 IGEKKCYVLSGD
+732 GEKKCYVLRKKGD
-744 NLFVLPTLR
+744 FVLPTMR
-753 NAMQTIIRDK
+753 SAMQTIIADN
-763 THLTERCEAVL
+763 THLTERCEAMLVAL
-774 ADLSGP
+774 DGP
-780 LATPL
+780 LAAPL
-785 EPTEEEL
+785 EPAYDEL
-792 NPPPPPKKE
+792 NPPLELPKE
-801 YRLTLGVTVY
+801 YRLSLGATVY
-811 LGAQEY
+811 LGSQEY
-817 ELLAYNEQTVRLYDP
+817 ELLAFDEQTVRLYDP
-832 TFPIFNKELPR
+832 SFPIINKEMAR
-843 EEFDRL
+843 DEFDRQ

-862 AENAAL
+862 AEDAAP

-877 GESPDAPLP
+877 GEPLNAPLP

-905 TGAEEFVAAIKE
+905 TDAEEFMLAIRE
-917 ENHAG
+917 ENRVG

-931 DGQGQTIPQDFLAEL
+931 DSEGQTIPQDFLADL
-946 DPPPQGFQVIDMV
+946 DPPPQGFQVIDMA
-959 QAQLGRAKWLI
+959 QAQLEQTKWLI

-1000 AHTVEISVDLV
+1000 AHTVEISADLV
-1011 SFRLSYLVDGSEAAS
+1011 SFRLSYLVDGAEATA

-1031 FHDLNELLANLDFD
+1031 FRDLNEFLANLDFD

-1065 EVQQTEDDPFPE
+1065 EVQQTEYDPFPE

-1092 VDGKVIDPDKLNAD
+1092 VDGKVIDPDKRNAD
-1106 PFIQRVMAD
+1106 PFIQQVMVD
-1115 AEQASARAP
+1115 VEQAAARVP

-1130 SPIETENGYAV
+1130 SLTETEDGYAV

-1150 VDDEGVSEEFTSRWQ
+1150 VDDEGVQEHFISEWQ
-1165 AEEYARQLNQVN
+1165 AEDYLKQV
-1177 PLARYYGEGETILIR
+1177 R
-1192 QYPNGQY
+1192 
-1199 YVQYCYD
+1199 
-1206 DQDNTVYAT
+1206 
-1215 ASGFDTFEQAEA
+1215 
-1227 ALYTHRPQA
+1227 
-1236 KKDPIAAQDLAYR
+1236 
-1249 QAAEYWSGDEH
+1249 
-1260 LVIFRE
+1260 
-1266 PNGTFCNQYGFI
+1266 
-1278 SGRVTP
+1278 
-1284 TTGSFAKLEEAEK
+1284 
-1297 QLYADRPLAQK
+1297 
-1308 VQAREKP
+1308 
-1315 PAHAPVDRDE
+1315 
-1325 AERRYQVVVY
+1325 QVVADK
-1335 HHLENGMDEKTEY
+1335 ES
-1348 ATLEEAEQAARGYL
+1348 AEWL
-1362 DGTME
+1362 
-1367 ADGFA
+1367 
-1372 YEGAAVYDLLEKKWL
+1372 AVERAKQE
-1387 RVIGDFP
+1387 IPEP
-1394 TLELPAA
+1394 TSA
-1401 KEGTE
+1401 KEE
-1406 PKPPAAPMPTQ
+1406 PP
-1417 EGTEKA
+1417 
-1423 AEYLFDQERIVVFQ
+1423 
-1437 SPSGKFYN
+1437 
-1445 HYGYD
+1445 
-1450 VQSGFS
+1450 
-1456 NVIAGGFDTFEEA
+1456 
-1469 EKALYSHR
+1469 
-1477 PKAERVLKPAER
+1477 
-1489 ENTVGTAE
+1489 
-1497 KGAESSADGHDQ
+1497 
-1509 GGKEPTLAPP
+1509 LAPP

-1525 RVSPFVLHPEVPNAD
+1525 KVSPFVLHPEVPNAD
-1540 RHEYHITDDALGV
+1540 RHEYHITDDAIGT

-1585 EVLARYVGWGGLAD
+1585 EVLAQYVGWGGLAD

-1617 EEYAAARESTLTAFY
+1617 DEYAAARESTLTAFY

-1876 AAAIQNIRGSITE
+1876 AAAIQNIQGSITE

-1986 YGRINSRANSSAFS
+1986 YGRINSRANSSVFS

-2051 LAEKAKVDMDYMAEL
+2051 LAEKAKVDMDYMADL
-2066 TGKTEQEVYADLTG
+2066 TGKTEQEIYADLTG

-2173 RSQRMIRSHY
+2173 RSRRMIRSHY
-2183 SQHTGAWN
+2183 SQHTGAWS

-2233 VEDEHG
+2233 VEDKYG
-2239 NRVPILNK
+2239 NRVPVLNK

-2295 GSHLNFVGINPEITL
+2295 GSHLTFVGINPEITL

-2318 AHILYGGNTLLAHVV
+2318 ARILYGGNTLLAHVV

-2385 TRKDFETKNRK
+2385 TKKDFETKNRK

-2416 FEKIPVSVERQRYL
+2416 FEKIPVSAERQRYL
-2430 LEQQRSEVLNGIAEL
+2430 LEQQRNEVLNGLAEL

-2500 KNLAAFSKM
+2500 KNLAAYSKM

-2559 MQKYLQYHTL
+2559 MQKYLQYHVL

-2626 TADMLNLPVPKAN
+2626 TADMLKLPVPKAN
-2639 YHNIVLKP
+2639 SHNIVLKP

-2655 AALGQ
+2655 AALGE

-2707 ACVGDVFDIWQRTA
+2707 ACADNVFEIWQRTA

-2731 DLSTPGKNRPI
+2731 DLSTPGKSRPI
-2742 EMVPNEQGGYEMA
+2742 EMVPNEQGGYKMA

-2764 RNKLI
+2764 RDKLI
-2769 ARGIPAEEI
+2769 SKGIPADEI
-2778 AYIHSANTETQ
+2778 AYIHTANTEAR

-2843 IIRQGNENNEGDIYT
+2843 IIRQGNENDEVDIYT

-2888 PVRSCEDIDE
+2888 PVRSAEDIDE

-2944 DQIIKTLPQQIAKYE
+2944 DQIIKELPQEIARYE
-2959 QSIEGYL
+2959 QYIEGYT
-2966 SDMDRLKENTHPNE
+2966 SDMDRLKNNTHPNE

-3012 PEPVPLG
+3012 PDPVPLG
-3019 QYRGFS
+3019 QYRGFA
-3025 MDLSFA
+3025 MDLSFE
-3031 SLTREFKVTLK
+3031 SLFREFKVTLK
-3042 GALYYTTNLGTD
+3042 GALYYTTPLGTD
-3054 VFGNILRLDNLLE
+3054 IFGNILRLDNLLG

-3079 LENTR
+3079 LENTKV
-3084 MQLENAKLEVDKPFP
+3084 QLENAKLEVEKPFP

>member
-66 HGRYVSRGT
+66 HGRYVNRGT

-97 DTNSRQGRV
+97 DTNSRQGRT
-106 IPIWKMEPRYEDAVI
+106 IPIWKMELRYEDTVI

-129 EFPDRSGL
+129 EFPDLSGL
-137 AARLLE
+137 AACLLE

-151 NFGDYYTE
+151 NFGDYLTE
-159 LRGVKGGSLLEEL
+159 LRGIKEGSLLEEL

-178 TWFRGLVES
+178 AWFKGLVES

-328 QAERPS
+328 QVERPS

-380 GGGNGADGASLYG
+380 SGGSSADRAGLRGHISG
-393 RVSDPLIAGE
+393 PLIAGE
-403 APPQAPVDGTSGTT
+403 ELPQAPVDGTSATA
-417 GLQNSHHDFNAR
+417 GLQNSHHDFDAR

-441 TELLRVSDALKD
+441 QELLRISDALKN
-453 HKAEIAAFFEAHE
+453 HRTEIAAFFEAHE

-494 GYRAWDDVLDLWRG
+494 GYRAWDDVLNLWRG
-508 AYLSREKGDFLRWPS
+508 TYLSREKEEFLRWPH

-529 GMILLDQWLDPE
+529 GMILLHQWLDPD

-548 AEQISLIEQVEA
+548 AEQVSLIEQAEA
-560 EKKPVFTLPQA
+560 EKASAFILPQE

-578 GGISVSQRKYRIFE
+578 GRYSPSKLRIYD
-592 QFQKNEGKQE
+592 QYQKQE
-602 NIKFLR
+602 SRQENAKFLKAE
-608 STYGVGGHSDAIPGS
+608 YGVGSYSNAIPSS
-623 GFFVDYDGKGIKL
+623 GFRVDHDSTGITISRDYGDPDGKF
-636 WRGTHGEPDRVEVLL
+636 LL
-651 SWAKVEKRI
+651 TWAKVEKRI
-660 GELIAAGRYLNRA
+660 GELITAGRYLNRA

-801 YRLTLGVTVY
+801 YRLILGDTVY

-843 EEFDRL
+843 EEFDHL

-905 TGAEEFVAAIKE
+905 TDAEQFLTEIQE
-917 ENHAG
+917 ENRVG
-922 APMRIVLYR
+922 APKRIVLYR

-946 DPPPQGFQVIDMV
+946 DPAPQGFEVIDMA
-959 QAQLGRAKWLI
+959 QAQLERAKWLI

-1000 AHTVEISVDLV
+1000 AHTVEISADLV
-1011 SFRLSYLVDGSEAAS
+1011 SFRLSYLVDGAEATS

-1031 FHDLNELLANLDFD
+1031 FRDLNEFLANLDFD
-1045 EMVAFAEEEY
+1045 EMVASAEEEY
-1055 NKQQTQKKQT
+1055 NKQRQGQ
-1065 EVQQTEDDPFPE
+1065 EH
-1077 IDPAAIRRTLAERGI
+1077 PADTA
-1092 VDGKVIDPDKLNAD
+1092 PH
-1106 PFIQRVMAD
+1106 Q
-1115 AEQASARAP
+1115 AEQTGAEP
-1124 QSDERF
+1124 DVRF
-1130 SPIETENGYAV
+1130 YAV
-1141 WDNIRDEIY
+1141 ELDRGSQIAYGVWDDQNDRIY

-1206 DQDNTVYAT
+1206 GQDNTVYAT
-1215 ASGFDTFEQAEA
+1215 AGGFDTFEQAEA
-1227 ALYTHRPQA
+1227 ALYTHRPKA

-1284 TTGSFAKLEEAEK
+1284 TTGSFATLEEAEK

-1315 PAHAPVDRDE
+1315 PAHAPADRDE
-1325 AERRYQVVVY
+1325 AEHRYQVVVY
-1335 HHLENGMDEKTEY
+1335 HHLENGMDEKLEY
-1348 ATLEEAEQAARGYL
+1348 ATPEEAEQAARGYL
-1362 DGTME
+1362 EGTME
-1367 ADGFA
+1367 PDGFA
-1372 YEGAAVYDLLEKKWL
+1372 YEGAAVYDLLEKKWF

-1394 TLELPAA
+1394 TPEPPAA
-1401 KEGTE
+1401 KEEQPPPPREDTE
-1406 PKPPAAPMPTQ
+1406 PAAADRDLLGKEITL
-1417 EGTEKA
+1417 EGRRFRVEKIDEDGRA
-1423 AEYLFDQERIVVFQ
+1423 SLRDL
-1437 SPSGKFYN
+1437 
-1445 HYGYD
+1445 
-1450 VQSGFS
+1450 
-1456 NVIAGGFDTFEEA
+1456 TFEGAADFPIERVEHISAIQRLMEPA
-1469 EKALYSHR
+1469 EK
-1477 PKAERVLKPAER
+1477 
-1489 ENTVGTAE
+1489 TAGPG
-1497 KGAESSADGHDQ
+1497 KSVKSSADGHDQ
-1509 GGKEPTLAPP
+1509 GGIEPTLAPP

-1540 RHEYHITDDALGV
+1540 RHEYHITDDAIGT

-1645 TNMGFQTGNLLEP
+1645 TNMGFQTGNILEP

-1837 QYFIDHPEM
+1837 QYFIDHSEM

-1868 GRDLGEQL
+1868 GRDLEDQL
-1876 AAAIQNIRGSITE
+1876 AVAIQNIRGSITE
-1889 YVMDDPEIEGEDK
+1889 YVMDDPETEGEDK

-1917 VDGKVYYREN
+1917 VNGKVYYREN
-1927 SRMNPVEVSV
+1927 SRMNQVEVSV

-1965 DQDIQAQQRKLN
+1965 DQDIQAQQRRLN

-2022 KADMFTKRTIKQRV
+2022 KADMFIKRTIKQRI

-2200 NIKAENTYGTT
+2200 NVKAENTYGTT

-2261 QAFQDWIWKDPARR
+2261 QAFQDWIWKDSQRR

-2310 RPHQVNAI
+2310 RPHQMNAI

-2559 MQKYLQYHTL
+2559 MQKYLQYHVL

-2647 SEQQKEMV
+2647 SEQQEEMV
-2655 AALGQ
+2655 AALGE

-2707 ACVGDVFDIWQRTA
+2707 ACAGDVFDIWQRTA

-2843 IIRQGNENNEGDIYT
+2843 IIRQGNENNEVDIYT

-2898 TALSYAEIKALCT
+2898 TAL
-2911 GNPHIKEKMD
+2911 
-2921 LDIDVQRLRLLKANH
+2921 
-2936 LSQRYALE
+2936 
-2944 DQIIKTLPQQIAKYE
+2944 
-2959 QSIEGYL
+2959 
-2966 SDMDRLKENTHPNE
+2966 
-2980 DGFSPM
+2980 
-2986 EVEGTVYTDKK
+2986 
-2997 AAGSAILAACKAMTS
+2997 
-3012 PEPVPLG
+3012 
-3019 QYRGFS
+3019 
-3025 MDLSFA
+3025 
-3031 SLTREFKVTLK
+3031 
-3042 GALYYTTNLGTD
+3042 
-3054 VFGNILRLDNLLE
+3054 
-3067 SMEERISTCREQ
+3067 
-3079 LENTR
+3079 
-3084 MQLENAKLEVDKPFP
+3084 
-3099 QEDELKRK
+3099 
-3107 SARLD
+3107 
-3112 ELNILLNMDKR
+3112 
-3123 ESEIV
+3123 
-3128 DGDVGDEVTAPA
+3128 
-3140 RGSPDRER
+3140 

>member
-66 HGRYVSRGT
+66 HGRYVNQGT

-85 QGYKLRYVFDMS
+85 RGYKLRYVFDMS
-97 DTNSRQGRV
+97 DTNSRQGRT
-106 IPIWKMEPRYEDAVI
+106 IPIWKMDPRYEDAVI

-137 AARLLE
+137 AACLLE
-143 TAKVIVED
+143 TAKVFVED
-151 NFGDYYTE
+151 NFSDYLTE
-159 LRGVKGGSLLEEL
+159 LRGIKEGSLLEEL

-178 TWFRGLVES
+178 AWFKGLVES

-235 PLREIASTVLSLYR
+235 PLREIATTVLSLCR
-249 AEQRENRTFAQTP
+249 AEQRENRTFDG
-262 NRQYHDGRTK
+262 NSDRQYHGGRINQK
-272 QERSVEHGTD
+272 RSVEHGTD
-282 IPDGGRLPPAQSGS
+282 ISDGRRLPPAQPGS

-328 QAERPS
+328 QAECPS

-339 AGHGDGGAVDGAD
+339 AGHGDGGAADGAD

-361 AEGQRSD
+361 AESQRSD

-380 GGGNGADGASLYG
+380 SGGSGADGAGLRG
-393 RVSDPLIAGE
+393 RISGPLIAGE
-403 APPQAPVDGTSGTT
+403 ELPQAPVDGTSGTT
-417 GLQNSHHDFNAR
+417 GLQNSHHDFDAH

-441 TELLRVSDALKD
+441 QELLRVSDALKD
-453 HKAEIAAFFEAHE
+453 HRIEIAAFFEAHE
-466 GRKERGDF
+466 DRKERGDF
-474 IKGFFDNTYV
+474 IKGFFNNTYV

-508 AYLSREKGDFLRWPS
+508 AYLSREKEDFLRWPH
-523 VADTIY
+523 VADAIQ

-548 AEQISLIEQVEA
+548 AEQIAFIEQTGA
-560 EKKPVFTLPQA
+560 EQAPALPIPQE

-578 GGISVSQRKYRIFE
+578 GRYSPSKLRIYD
-592 QFQKNEGKQE
+592 QYQKQE
-602 NIKFLR
+602 SRQENAKFLKAE
-608 STYGVGGHSDAIPGS
+608 YGIGSYSNAIPNS
-623 GFFVDYDGKGIKL
+623 GFRADHDSKGITISRDYGDPDGKF
-636 WRGTHGEPDRVEVLL
+636 LL
-651 SWAKVEKRI
+651 TWAKAEKRI

-673 EKEHYPQYRAQVEQ
+673 EQEQYAAYREQ
-687 RKARWDIAAEIC
+687 TAVREARSKIHDDFYGIVCDYKAFVSESKITDKTPDRWYLVSCATAFLNGDKKMYA
-699 SIIDDYV
+699 
-706 DFKTRTG
+706 RTG
-713 ETDPYK
+713 EGDFILPMMQDALRTIMEAAPQ
-719 ELLLARTCANSFR
+719 LA
-732 IGEKKCYVLSGD
+732 G
-744 NLFVLPTLR
+744 
-753 NAMQTIIRDK
+753 
-763 THLTERCEAVL
+763 RCEAML
-774 ADLSGP
+774 AALDGP
-780 LATPL
+780 LAALLDPSYD
-785 EPTEEEL
+785 EL
-792 NPPPPPKKE
+792 NPPKKE
-801 YRLTLGVTVY
+801 YRLTLGDTVY

-817 ELLAYNEQTVRLYDP
+817 ELLAYDEQTARLYDP

-849 LAENPLNDRLLQV
+849 LAENPLNDKLLQV
-862 AENAAL
+862 AEDAAS
-868 VADAEEPDA
+868 VADVGEPDA
-877 GESPDAPLP
+877 GEPLDAPLP

-917 ENHAG
+917 ENHVG
-922 APMRIVLYR
+922 APMQIVLYR
-931 DGQGQTIPQDFLAEL
+931 DGQGQTISQDFLAEL
-946 DPPPQGFQVIDMV
+946 DPPPQGFEVIDMA
-959 QAQLGRAKWLI
+959 QAQLERAKWLI

-980 EADFSDLSHV
+980 EADFSALSHV

-1000 AHTVEISVDLV
+1000 AHTVEISADLV
-1011 SFRLSYLVDGSEAAS
+1011 SFRLSYLVDGAEATS

-1031 FHDLNELLANLDFD
+1031 FRDLNEFLANLDFD

-1092 VDGKVIDPDKLNAD
+1092 VDGKVIDPDKRNAA

-1165 AEEYARQLNQVN
+1165 AEEYARQLKHVKT
-1177 PLARYYGEGETILIR
+1177 LAQYYGEGETILIR

-1215 ASGFDTFEQAEA
+1215 AGGFDTFEQAEA
-1227 ALYTHRPQA
+1227 ALYIHRPQA
-1236 KKDPIAAQDLAYR
+1236 KKGPIAAQDLAYR

-1260 LVIFRE
+1260 LVIFQE

-1284 TTGSFAKLEEAEK
+1284 TTGSFSTLEEAEN

-1315 PAHAPVDRDE
+1315 PAHAPADRDE
-1325 AERRYQVVVY
+1325 AEHRYQVLVY
-1335 HHLENGMDEKTEY
+1335 HHLENGMDEKLEY
-1348 ATLEEAEQAARGYL
+1348 ATPEEAEQAARGYL
-1362 DGTME
+1362 EGTME
-1367 ADGFA
+1367 PDGFA

-1394 TLELPAA
+1394 TPEPPAA
-1401 KEGTE
+1401 KEGQPLPPREDTE
-1406 PKPPAAPMPTQ
+1406 TAAADRDLNGKEVTL
-1417 EGTEKA
+1417 EGRRFLVEKVDENGRA
-1423 AEYLFDQERIVVFQ
+1423 SLRDL
-1437 SPSGKFYN
+1437 
-1445 HYGYD
+1445 
-1450 VQSGFS
+1450 
-1456 NVIAGGFDTFEEA
+1456 TFEGAAGFPIERVEHISVIRRLMGPA
-1469 EKALYSHR
+1469 EK
-1477 PKAERVLKPAER
+1477 
-1489 ENTVGTAE
+1489 TAGPE
-1497 KGAESSADGHDQ
+1497 KGVESSVDGHDQ
-1509 GGKEPTLAPP
+1509 SGKEPPLAPP

-1525 RVSPFVLHPEVPNAD
+1525 KVSPFVLHPEVPNAD
-1540 RHEYHITDDALGV
+1540 RHEYHITDDAIGT

-1617 EEYAAARESTLTAFY
+1617 DEYAAARESTLTAFY

-1645 TNMGFQTGNLLEP
+1645 TSMGFQTGNLLEP

-1675 SKIYGVE
+1675 SKLYGVE
-1682 LDGISGRIAQQL
+1682 LDSISGRIAQQL

-1756 GVIAFV
+1756 GIIAFV

-1775 RKYLAQRAD
+1775 RKYISRRAD

-1797 DAAGTDVTSDILF
+1797 DAAGTEVTSDILF

-1846 VMGEMREISGPYGP
+1846 VMGEMREVSGPYGP

-1868 GRDLGEQL
+1868 GRDLGDQL
-1876 AAAIQNIRGSITE
+1876 AVAIQSIQGSVTE
-1889 YVMDDPEIEGEDK
+1889 YVMDDPETKGEDT

-1965 DQDIQAQQRKLN
+1965 DQDIQAQQWKLN
-1977 ALYDAFVDK
+1977 TLYDAFVDK

-2000 MDSAYF
+2000 IDSAYF

-2051 LAEKAKVDMDYMAEL
+2051 LAEKAKVDMDYMVEL
-2066 TGKTEQEVYADLTG
+2066 TGKTEQEIYADLTG
-2080 VIFLNPMHGY
+2080 VIFLNPMHGH
-2090 GGGSEEK
+2090 GGSDGEK

-2120 ELYPEDYTAHVQ
+2120 EQYPEDYAAHVQ

-2155 LPTEV
+2155 LPPKIVE
-2160 IDQFIYELFGTSP
+2160 QFMFELFSTSN
-2173 RSQRMIRSHY
+2173 RSR
-2183 SQHTGAWN
+2183 WN
-2191 IESKFADRG
+2191 IHVHYFQYTGEWNVEGKSYDKG
-2200 NIKAENTYGTT
+2200 NIKAHNTYGTK
-2211 RVNGYKII
+2211 RINGYQII
-2219 EETLNLRDLRIFDY
+2219 EETLNLRDVRIYDY
-2233 VEDEHG
+2233 ETDHHG
-2239 NRVPILNK
+2239 NRIPVLNK

-2261 QAFQDWIWKDPARR
+2261 QAFQDWIWKDPQRR

-2655 AALGQ
+2655 AALGE

-2666 NRMVDSTEDNMLL
+2666 NRKVNSTVDNMLL

-2778 AYIHSANTETQ
+2778 AYIHTANTEAQ

-2843 IIRQGNENNEGDIYT
+2843 IIRQGNENDEVDIYT

-2944 DQIIKTLPQQIAKYE
+2944 DQIIKELPQQIARFE
-2959 QSIEGYL
+2959 QYIEDYL
-2966 SDMDRLKENTHPNE
+2966 SDMDRLKENTHPNK

-3012 PEPVPLG
+3012 PDPVPLG
-3019 QYRGFS
+3019 QYRGFT
-3025 MDLSFA
+3025 MDLSFD
-3031 SLTREFKVTLK
+3031 SFKREFQITLK
-3042 GALYYTTNLGTD
+3042 GTTHLTAPIGSD
-3054 VFGNILRLDNLLE
+3054 IFGNILRLDHLLDG
-3067 SMEERISTCREQ
+3067 MEDRMRACKEQ
-3079 LENTR
+3079 LENTKL
-3084 MQLENAKLEVDKPFP
+3084 QLENAKLEVDKPFP
-3099 QEDELKRK
+3099 HEDELKTK

-3123 ESEIV
+3123 ENEIV

-3140 RGSPDRER
+3140 RGNPDRER

>member
-66 HGRYVSRGT
+66 HGRYVNRGT

-97 DTNSRQGRV
+97 DTNSRQGRT
-106 IPIWKMEPRYEDAVI
+106 IPIWKMEPRYEDTVI

-129 EFPDRSGL
+129 EFPDLSGL
-137 AARLLE
+137 AACLLE

-151 NFGDYYTE
+151 NFGDYLTE
-159 LRGVKGGSLLEEL
+159 LRGIKEGSLLEEL

-178 TWFRGLVES
+178 AWFKGLVES

-235 PLREIASTVLSLYR
+235 PLREIATTVLSLYR
-249 AEQRENRTFAQTP
+249 TEQRENRTFDE
-262 NRQYHDGRTK
+262 NSDRQYHDGRTK

-282 IPDGGRLPPAQSGS
+282 ISNGGRLPSAQSGS

-380 GGGNGADGASLYG
+380 SGGSGADRAGLRGHISG
-393 RVSDPLIAGE
+393 PLIAGE
-403 APPQAPVDGTSGTT
+403 ELPQAPVDGTSATA

-441 TELLRVSDALKD
+441 QELLRISDALKD
-453 HKAEIAAFFEAHE
+453 HRTEIAAFFEAHE

-494 GYRAWDDVLDLWRG
+494 GYRAWDDVLNLWRG
-508 AYLSREKGDFLRWPS
+508 TYLSREKEEFLRWPH

-529 GMILLDQWLDPE
+529 GMILLHQWLDPD

-548 AEQISLIEQVEA
+548 AEQVSLIEQAEA
-560 EKKPVFTLPQA
+560 EKASAFILPQE

-578 GGISVSQRKYRIFE
+578 GRYSPSKLRIYD
-592 QFQKNEGKQE
+592 QYQKQE
-602 NIKFLR
+602 SRQENAKFLKVE
-608 STYGVGGHSDAIPGS
+608 YGVGSYSNAIPSS
-623 GFFVDYDGKGIKL
+623 GFRVDHDSTGITISRDYGDPDGKF
-636 WRGTHGEPDRVEVLL
+636 LL
-651 SWAKVEKRI
+651 TWAKVEKRI

-946 DPPPQGFQVIDMV
+946 DPPPQGFQVIDMA

-1215 ASGFDTFEQAEA
+1215 AGGFDTFEQAEA

-1315 PAHAPVDRDE
+1315 PAHAPADRDE
-1325 AERRYQVVVY
+1325 AEHRYQVVVY
-1335 HHLENGMDEKTEY
+1335 HHLENGMDEKLEY
-1348 ATLEEAEQAARGYL
+1348 ATPEEAEQAARGYL
-1362 DGTME
+1362 EGTME
-1367 ADGFA
+1367 PDGFA

-1394 TLELPAA
+1394 TPEPPAA
-1401 KEGTE
+1401 KEEQPPPPREDTE
-1406 PKPPAAPMPTQ
+1406 TAASDRDLLGKEITL
-1417 EGTEKA
+1417 EGRRFRVEKIDEDGRA
-1423 AEYLFDQERIVVFQ
+1423 SLRDL
-1437 SPSGKFYN
+1437 
-1445 HYGYD
+1445 
-1450 VQSGFS
+1450 
-1456 NVIAGGFDTFEEA
+1456 TFEGAVGFPIERVEHISVIRRLMGPA
-1469 EKALYSHR
+1469 EK
-1477 PKAERVLKPAER
+1477 
-1489 ENTVGTAE
+1489 TAGPG

-1540 RHEYHITDDALGV
+1540 RHEYRITDDALGG

-1837 QYFIDHPEM
+1837 QYFIDHSEM

-1868 GRDLGEQL
+1868 GRDLEDQL
-1876 AAAIQNIRGSITE
+1876 AVAIQSIQGSITE
-1889 YVMDDPEIEGEDK
+1889 YVMDDPETEGEDK

-1927 SRMNPVEVSV
+1927 SRMNPIEVSV

-1986 YGRINSRANSSAFS
+1986 YGRINSRANSSVFS

-2022 KADMFTKRTIKQRV
+2022 KADMFIKRTIKQRI

-2200 NIKAENTYGTT
+2200 NVKAENTYGTT

-2252 AQGKQELIK
+2252 AQGKQQLIK

-2295 GSHLNFVGINPEITL
+2295 GSHLKFVGINPEITL

-2707 ACVGDVFDIWQRTA
+2707 ACAGDVFDIWQRTA

-2778 AYIHSANTETQ
+2778 AYIHTANTEAQ

-2843 IIRQGNENNEGDIYT
+2843 IIRQGNENNEVDIYT

-2944 DQIIKTLPQQIAKYE
+2944 DQIIKELPQQIAKYE
-2959 QSIEGYL
+2959 QYIEGYL

>member
-66 HGRYVSRGT
+66 HGRYVNRGT

-97 DTNSRQGRV
+97 DTNSRQGRM
-106 IPIWKMEPRYEDAVI
+106 IPIWKMEPRYENAVI

-137 AARLLE
+137 AACLLE

-151 NFGDYYTE
+151 NFGDYFTE
-159 LRGVKGGSLLEEL
+159 LRGVKEGSLLEEL

-235 PLREIASTVLSLYR
+235 PLREIASTVLSLSR

-262 NRQYHDGRTK
+262 NRPYHDSRTK
-272 QERSVEHGTD
+272 QERSIEHGTD
-282 IPDGGRLPPAQSGS
+282 ISNGGRLPSAQSGS

-339 AGHGDGGAVDGAD
+339 AGHGDGGAADGAD

-361 AEGQRSD
+361 AESQRSD

-380 GGGNGADGASLYG
+380 GGGNGADRASLYG

-403 APPQAPVDGTSGTT
+403 APPQAPVDGTSGTA
-417 GLQNSHHDFNAR
+417 GLQNSHHDFDAR

-441 TELLRVSDALKD
+441 QELLRISDALKD
-453 HKAEIAAFFEAHE
+453 HRTEIAAFFEAHE

-474 IKGFFDNTYV
+474 IKGFFDSTYV

-494 GYRAWDDVLDLWRG
+494 GYRAWDDVLELWRG
-508 AYLSREKGDFLRWPS
+508 AYLSREKEDFLRWPS

-541 ERPLPSE
+541 EHPLPSE
-548 AEQISLIEQVEA
+548 AEQVSLIEQAEA
-560 EKKPVFTLPQA
+560 EKASAFILPQE

-578 GGISVSQRKYRIFE
+578 GRYSPSKLRIYD
-592 QFQKNEGKQE
+592 QYQKQE
-602 NIKFLR
+602 SRQENAKFLKAE
-608 STYGVGGHSDAIPGS
+608 YGVGSYSNAIPSS
-623 GFFVDYDGKGIKL
+623 GFRVDHDSTGITISRDYGDPDGKF
-636 WRGTHGEPDRVEVLL
+636 LL
-651 SWAKVEKRI
+651 TWAKVEKRI

-780 LATPL
+780 LATPM

-862 AENAAL
+862 AENAAP

-946 DPPPQGFQVIDMV
+946 DPPPQGFQVIDMA

-1000 AHTVEISVDLV
+1000 AHIVEISVDLV

-1055 NKQQTQKKQT
+1055 NKQRQGR
-1065 EVQQTEDDPFPE
+1065 EH
-1077 IDPAAIRRTLAERGI
+1077 PADTAPSQEEKAGAE
-1092 VDGKVIDPDKLNAD
+1092 PD
-1106 PFIQRVMAD
+1106 V
-1115 AEQASARAP
+1115 
-1124 QSDERF
+1124 RF
-1130 SPIETENGYAV
+1130 YAV
-1141 WDNIRDEIY
+1141 ELDRGSQIAYGVWDGQNDRIY

-1165 AEEYARQLNQVN
+1165 AEEYARQLNQVE
-1177 PLARYYGEGETILIR
+1177 LCARYYGEGETILIR

-1315 PAHAPVDRDE
+1315 PAHAPADRDE
-1325 AERRYQVVVY
+1325 AEHRYQVVVY
-1335 HHLENGMDEKTEY
+1335 HHLENGMDEKLEY
-1348 ATLEEAEQAARGYL
+1348 ATPEEAEQAARGYL

-1450 VQSGFS
+1450 VQSRFS

-1477 PKAERVLKPAER
+1477 HKAERVLKPAER
-1489 ENTVGTAE
+1489 ANTVGTAE

-1540 RHEYHITDDALGV
+1540 RHEYHITDDAPGV

-1818 SEEPD
+1818 SEELD

-1832 GLKMN
+1832 GLKIN

-1868 GRDLGEQL
+1868 GRDLEDQL
-1876 AAAIQNIRGSITE
+1876 AVAIQSIQGSITE
-1889 YVMDDPEIEGEDK
+1889 YVMDDPETEGEDK

-1927 SRMNPVEVSV
+1927 SRMNPIEVSV

-1986 YGRINSRANSSAFS
+1986 YGRINSRANSSVFS

-2022 KADMFTKRTIKQRV
+2022 KADMFIKRTIKQRI

-2097 YLTADEYLSGNV
+2097 YLTADEYRAGNG

-2252 AQGKQELIK
+2252 AQGKQQLIK

-2559 MQKYLQYHTL
+2559 MQKYLQYHVL
-2569 EEHGLLNFDAWASTF
+2569 EEHGLLNFDAWAATL

-2647 SEQQKEMV
+2647 SEQQEEMV
-2655 AALGQ
+2655 AALGE

-2707 ACVGDVFDIWQRTA
+2707 ACAGDVFDIWQRTA

-2769 ARGIPAEEI
+2769 AKGIPAEEI
-2778 AYIHSANTETQ
+2778 AYIHGANTETQ

-2843 IIRQGNENNEGDIYT
+2843 IIRQGNENNEVDIYT

-2898 TALSYAEIKALCT
+2898 TALSYAEIKALCA

-2986 EVEGTVYTDKK
+2986 EVEGAVYTDKK

-3012 PEPVPLG
+3012 PTPVPLG
-3019 QYRGFS
+3019 QYRGFA
-3025 MDLSFA
+3025 MDLSFE
-3031 SLTREFKVTLK
+3031 SMFQQFKVTVK
-3042 GALYYTTNLGTD
+3042 GALCYTITLGTD

-3067 SMEERISTCREQ
+3067 SMEERINTCREQ

>member
-66 HGRYVSRGT
+66 HGRYVNQGT

-85 QGYKLRYVFDMS
+85 RGYKLRYVFDMS
-97 DTNSRQGRV
+97 DTNSRQGRT

-137 AARLLE
+137 AACLLE

-151 NFGDYYTE
+151 NFGDYLTE
-159 LRGVKGGSLLEEL
+159 LRGIKEGSLLEEL

-178 TWFRGLVES
+178 AWFKGLVES

-296 AGGPEGRKIWDAAAQ
+296 AGGPEGRKIWDATAQ

-339 AGHGDGGAVDGAD
+339 AGHGDGGAADGAD
-352 GAGAGRDGG
+352 SAGAGRDGG

-403 APPQAPVDGTSGTT
+403 ALPQAPVDGTSGTT

-494 GYRAWDDVLDLWRG
+494 GYRAWDDVLNLWRG
-508 AYLSREKGDFLRWPS
+508 AYLSREKEDFLRWPS

-548 AEQISLIEQVEA
+548 AEQISLIEQAEA

-660 GELIAAGRYLNRA
+660 RELIAADRYLNRA

-862 AENAAL
+862 AENAAP

-946 DPPPQGFQVIDMV
+946 DPPPQGFQVIDMA

-1000 AHTVEISVDLV
+1000 AHTVEISADLV
-1011 SFRLSYLVDGSEAAS
+1011 SFRLSYLVDGAEAAS

-1031 FHDLNELLANLDFD
+1031 FRDLNEFLANLDFD

-1055 NKQQTQKKQT
+1055 NKQCQGR
-1065 EVQQTEDDPFPE
+1065 EH
-1077 IDPAAIRRTLAERGI
+1077 PADTAPSQEEKAGAE
-1092 VDGKVIDPDKLNAD
+1092 PD
-1106 PFIQRVMAD
+1106 V
-1115 AEQASARAP
+1115 
-1124 QSDERF
+1124 RF
-1130 SPIETENGYAV
+1130 YAV
-1141 WDNIRDEIY
+1141 ELDRGSQIAYGVWDGQNDRIY

-1165 AEEYARQLNQVN
+1165 AEEYARQLNQVE
-1177 PLARYYGEGETILIR
+1177 LCARYYGEGETILIR

-1284 TTGSFAKLEEAEK
+1284 TTGSFATLEEAEK

-1348 ATLEEAEQAARGYL
+1348 ATLEEAEQVAQGYL

-1509 GGKEPTLAPP
+1509 GGKGPTLAPP

-1585 EVLARYVGWGGLAD
+1585 EVVARYVGWGGLAD

-1682 LDGISGRIAQQL
+1682 LDSISGRIAQQL

-1868 GRDLGEQL
+1868 GRDLEDQL
-1876 AAAIQNIRGSITE
+1876 AVAIQSIQGSITE
-1889 YVMDDPEIEGEDK
+1889 YVMDDPETEGEDK

-2022 KADMFTKRTIKQRV
+2022 KADMFIKRTIKQRI

-2200 NIKAENTYGTT
+2200 NVKAENTYGTT

-2252 AQGKQELIK
+2252 AQGKQQLIK

-2295 GSHLNFVGINPEITL
+2295 GSHLKFVGINPEITL

-2488 IDRLFVDEAHYY
+2488 IDRIFVDEAHYY

-2559 MQKYLQYHTL
+2559 MQKYLQYHVL

-2647 SEQQKEMV
+2647 SEQQEEMV
-2655 AALGQ
+2655 AALGE

-2707 ACVGDVFDIWQRTA
+2707 ACAGDVFDIWQRTA

-2843 IIRQGNENNEGDIYT
+2843 IIRQGNENNEVDIYT

-3067 SMEERISTCREQ
+3067 SMEERINTCREQ

>member
-66 HGRYVSRGT
+66 HGRYVNQGT

-85 QGYKLRYVFDMS
+85 RGYKLRYVFDMS
-97 DTNSRQGRV
+97 DTNSRQGRT

-137 AARLLE
+137 AACLLE

-151 NFGDYYTE
+151 NFSDYLTE
-159 LRGVKGGSLLEEL
+159 LRGVKEGSLLEEL

-262 NRQYHDGRTK
+262 NRPYHDSRTK
-272 QERSVEHGTD
+272 QERSIEHGTD
-282 IPDGGRLPPAQSGS
+282 ISNGGRLPSAQSGS

-339 AGHGDGGAVDGAD
+339 AGHGDGGAADGAD

-361 AEGQRSD
+361 AESQRSD

-417 GLQNSHHDFNAR
+417 GLQNSHNDFNAR

-494 GYRAWDDVLDLWRG
+494 GYRAWDDVLNLWRG
-508 AYLSREKGDFLRWPS
+508 TYLSREKEEFLRWPH

-529 GMILLDQWLDPE
+529 GMILLHQWLDPD

-548 AEQISLIEQVEA
+548 AEQVSLIEQAEA
-560 EKKPVFTLPQA
+560 EKASAFILPQE

-578 GGISVSQRKYRIFE
+578 GRYSPSKLRIYD
-592 QFQKNEGKQE
+592 QYQKQE
-602 NIKFLR
+602 SRQENAKFLKAE
-608 STYGVGGHSDAIPGS
+608 YGVGSYSNAIPSS
-623 GFFVDYDGKGIKL
+623 GFRVDHDSTGITISRDYGDPDGKF
-636 WRGTHGEPDRVEVLL
+636 LL
-651 SWAKVEKRI
+651 TWAKVEKRI

-673 EKEHYPQYRAQVEQ
+673 EKEHYPKYRAQVEQ

-753 NAMQTIIRDK
+753 NAMQTIFRDK

-780 LATPL
+780 LAIPL

-801 YRLTLGVTVY
+801 YRLTLGDTVY

-862 AENAAL
+862 AENAAP

-946 DPPPQGFQVIDMV
+946 DPPPQGFQVIDMA

-1092 VDGKVIDPDKLNAD
+1092 VDGKVINPDKRNAA
-1106 PFIQRVMAD
+1106 PFIQQVMAD
-1115 AEQASARAP
+1115 VEQATARVP

-1130 SPIETENGYAV
+1130 SPIEVENGYAV

-1165 AEEYARQLNQVN
+1165 AEEYARQLKHVKT
-1177 PLARYYGEGETILIR
+1177 LAQYYGEGETILIR

-1215 ASGFDTFEQAEA
+1215 AGGFDTFEQAEA
-1227 ALYTHRPQA
+1227 ALY
-1236 KKDPIAAQDLAYR
+1236 
-1249 QAAEYWSGDEH
+1249 
-1260 LVIFRE
+1260 
-1266 PNGTFCNQYGFI
+1266 I
-1278 SGRVTP
+1278 SAIRRLMGP
-1284 TTGSFAKLEEAEK
+1284 AEK
-1297 QLYADRPLAQK
+1297 TAGP
-1308 VQAREKP
+1308 
-1315 PAHAPVDRDE
+1315 
-1325 AERRYQVVVY
+1325 
-1335 HHLENGMDEKTEY
+1335 
-1348 ATLEEAEQAARGYL
+1348 
-1362 DGTME
+1362 
-1367 ADGFA
+1367 
-1372 YEGAAVYDLLEKKWL
+1372 
-1387 RVIGDFP
+1387 
-1394 TLELPAA
+1394 
-1401 KEGTE
+1401 
-1406 PKPPAAPMPTQ
+1406 
-1417 EGTEKA
+1417 
-1423 AEYLFDQERIVVFQ
+1423 
-1437 SPSGKFYN
+1437 GKS
-1445 HYGYD
+1445 
-1450 VQSGFS
+1450 V
-1456 NVIAGGFDTFEEA
+1456 
-1469 EKALYSHR
+1469 K
-1477 PKAERVLKPAER
+1477 
-1489 ENTVGTAE
+1489 
-1497 KGAESSADGHDQ
+1497 SSTDGHDQ
-1509 GGKEPTLAPP
+1509 GGIEPTLAPP

-1540 RHEYHITDDALGV
+1540 RHEYHITDDAIGI

-1559 FNNNVRAIRLLKRLE
+1559 FSNNVRVIRLLKRLE

-1585 EVLARYVGWGGLAD
+1585 EVLAQYVGWGGLAD

-1868 GRDLGEQL
+1868 GRDLEDQL
-1876 AAAIQNIRGSITE
+1876 AVAIQSIQGSITE

-2013 LDDERNFVR
+2013 LDDERNYVR
-2022 KADMFTKRTIKQRV
+2022 KADMFIKRTIKQRI

-2200 NIKAENTYGTT
+2200 NVKAENTYGTT

-2252 AQGKQELIK
+2252 AQGKQQLIK

-2295 GSHLNFVGINPEITL
+2295 GSHLKFVGINPEITL

-2549 ISNTMVEMYT
+2549 ISNTMVELYT
-2559 MQKYLQYHTL
+2559 MQKYLQYHVL

-2647 SEQQKEMV
+2647 SEQQEEMV
-2655 AALGQ
+2655 AALGE

-2707 ACVGDVFDIWQRTA
+2707 ACAGDVFDIWQRTA

-2843 IIRQGNENNEGDIYT
+2843 IIRQGNENNEVDIYT

-2888 PVRSCEDIDE
+2888 PVRACEDIDE

-2944 DQIIKTLPQQIAKYE
+2944 DQIIKELPQQIAKYE
-2959 QSIEGYL
+2959 Q
-2966 SDMDRLKENTHPNE
+2966 
-2980 DGFSPM
+2980 
-2986 EVEGTVYTDKK
+2986 VE
-2997 AAGSAILAACKAMTS
+2997 
-3012 PEPVPLG
+3012 
-3019 QYRGFS
+3019 
-3025 MDLSFA
+3025 
-3031 SLTREFKVTLK
+3031 
-3042 GALYYTTNLGTD
+3042 
-3054 VFGNILRLDNLLE
+3054 
-3067 SMEERISTCREQ
+3067 
-3079 LENTR
+3079 
-3084 MQLENAKLEVDKPFP
+3084 
-3099 QEDELKRK
+3099 
-3107 SARLD
+3107 
-3112 ELNILLNMDKR
+3112 
-3123 ESEIV
+3123 
-3128 DGDVGDEVTAPA
+3128 
-3140 RGSPDRER
+3140 

>member
-66 HGRYVSRGT
+66 HGRYVNRGT

-97 DTNSRQGRV
+97 DTNSRQGRT
-106 IPIWKMEPRYEDAVI
+106 IPIWKMEPRYEDTVI

-129 EFPDRSGL
+129 EFPDLSGL
-137 AARLLE
+137 AACLLE

-151 NFGDYYTE
+151 NFGDYLTE
-159 LRGVKGGSLLEEL
+159 LRGIKEGSLLEEL

-178 TWFRGLVES
+178 AWFKGLVES

-328 QAERPS
+328 QVERPS

-380 GGGNGADGASLYG
+380 SGGSSADRAGLRGHISG
-393 RVSDPLIAGE
+393 PLIAGE
-403 APPQAPVDGTSGTT
+403 ELPQAPVDGTSATA
-417 GLQNSHHDFNAR
+417 GLQNSHHDFDAR

-441 TELLRVSDALKD
+441 QELLRISDALKN
-453 HKAEIAAFFEAHE
+453 HRTEIAAFFEAHE

-494 GYRAWDDVLDLWRG
+494 GYRAWDDVLNLWRG
-508 AYLSREKGDFLRWPS
+508 TYLSREKEEFLRWPH

-529 GMILLDQWLDPE
+529 GMILLHQWLDPD

-548 AEQISLIEQVEA
+548 AEQVSLIEQAEA
-560 EKKPVFTLPQA
+560 EKASAFILPQE

-578 GGISVSQRKYRIFE
+578 GRYSPSKLRIYD
-592 QFQKNEGKQE
+592 QYQKQE
-602 NIKFLR
+602 SRQENAKFLKAE
-608 STYGVGGHSDAIPGS
+608 YGVGSYSNAIPSS
-623 GFFVDYDGKGIKL
+623 GFRVDHDSTGITISRDYGDPDGKF
-636 WRGTHGEPDRVEVLL
+636 LL
-651 SWAKVEKRI
+651 TWAKVEKRI
-660 GELIAAGRYLNRA
+660 GELITAGRYLNRA

-801 YRLTLGVTVY
+801 YRLILGDTVY

-843 EEFDRL
+843 EEFDHL

-905 TGAEEFVAAIKE
+905 TDAEQFLTEIQE
-917 ENHAG
+917 ENRVG
-922 APMRIVLYR
+922 APKRIVLYR

-946 DPPPQGFQVIDMV
+946 DPAPQGFEVIDMA
-959 QAQLGRAKWLI
+959 QAQLERAKWLI

-1000 AHTVEISVDLV
+1000 AHTVEISADLV
-1011 SFRLSYLVDGSEAAS
+1011 SFRLSYLVDGAEATS

-1031 FHDLNELLANLDFD
+1031 FRDLNEFLANLDFD
-1045 EMVAFAEEEY
+1045 EMVASAEEEY
-1055 NKQQTQKKQT
+1055 NKQRQGQ
-1065 EVQQTEDDPFPE
+1065 EH
-1077 IDPAAIRRTLAERGI
+1077 PADTA
-1092 VDGKVIDPDKLNAD
+1092 PH
-1106 PFIQRVMAD
+1106 Q
-1115 AEQASARAP
+1115 AEQTGAEP
-1124 QSDERF
+1124 DVRF
-1130 SPIETENGYAV
+1130 YAV
-1141 WDNIRDEIY
+1141 ELDRGSQIAYGVWDDQNDRIY

-1206 DQDNTVYAT
+1206 GQDNTVYAT
-1215 ASGFDTFEQAEA
+1215 AGGFDTFEQAEA
-1227 ALYTHRPQA
+1227 ALYTHRPKA

-1284 TTGSFAKLEEAEK
+1284 TTGSFATLEEAEK

-1315 PAHAPVDRDE
+1315 PAHAPADRDE
-1325 AERRYQVVVY
+1325 AEHRYQVVVY
-1335 HHLENGMDEKTEY
+1335 HHLENGMDEKLEY
-1348 ATLEEAEQAARGYL
+1348 ATPEEAEQAARGYL
-1362 DGTME
+1362 EGTME
-1367 ADGFA
+1367 PDGFA
-1372 YEGAAVYDLLEKKWL
+1372 YEGAAVYDLLEKKWF

-1394 TLELPAA
+1394 TPEPPAA
-1401 KEGTE
+1401 KEEQPPPPREDTE
-1406 PKPPAAPMPTQ
+1406 PAAADRDLLGKEITL
-1417 EGTEKA
+1417 EGRRFRVEKIDEDGRA
-1423 AEYLFDQERIVVFQ
+1423 SLRDL
-1437 SPSGKFYN
+1437 
-1445 HYGYD
+1445 
-1450 VQSGFS
+1450 
-1456 NVIAGGFDTFEEA
+1456 TFEGAADFPIERVEHISAIQRLMEPA
-1469 EKALYSHR
+1469 EK
-1477 PKAERVLKPAER
+1477 
-1489 ENTVGTAE
+1489 TAGPG
-1497 KGAESSADGHDQ
+1497 KSVKSSADGHDQ
-1509 GGKEPTLAPP
+1509 GGIEPTLAPP

-1540 RHEYHITDDALGV
+1540 RHEYHITDDAIGT

-1645 TNMGFQTGNLLEP
+1645 TNMGFQTGNILEP

-1837 QYFIDHPEM
+1837 QYFIDHSEM

-1868 GRDLGEQL
+1868 GRDLEDQL
-1876 AAAIQNIRGSITE
+1876 AVAIQNIRGSITE
-1889 YVMDDPEIEGEDK
+1889 YVMDDPETEGEDK

-1917 VDGKVYYREN
+1917 VNGKVYYREN
-1927 SRMNPVEVSV
+1927 SRMNQVEVSV

-1965 DQDIQAQQRKLN
+1965 DQDIQAQQRRLN

-2022 KADMFTKRTIKQRV
+2022 KADMFIKRTIKQRI

-2200 NIKAENTYGTT
+2200 NVNAENTYGTT

-2261 QAFQDWIWKDPARR
+2261 QAFQDWIWKDSQRR

-2310 RPHQVNAI
+2310 RPHQMNAI

-2559 MQKYLQYHTL
+2559 MQKYLQYHVL

-2647 SEQQKEMV
+2647 SEQQEEMV
-2655 AALGQ
+2655 AALGE

-2707 ACVGDVFDIWQRTA
+2707 ACAGDVFDIWQRTA

-2843 IIRQGNENNEGDIYT
+2843 IIRQGNENNEVDIYT

-2944 DQIIKTLPQQIAKYE
+2944 DQIIKELPQQIAKYE
-2959 QSIEGYL
+2959 QYIEGYL

>member
-40 NFRDQLLIYA
+40 DFRDQLLIYA

-66 HGRYVSRGT
+66 HGRYVNRGT

-85 QGYKLRYVFDMS
+85 RGYKLRYVFDMS
-97 DTNSRQGRV
+97 DTNSRQGRT
-106 IPIWKMEPRYEDAVI
+106 IPIWKMEPRYEDTVI

-129 EFPDRSGL
+129 EFPDRPGL
-137 AARLLE
+137 AACLLE

-151 NFGDYYTE
+151 NLGDYYTE
-159 LRGVKGGSLLEEL
+159 LRGVKAGSLLEEL

-178 TWFRGLVES
+178 TWFKGLVEN

-235 PLREIASTVLSLYR
+235 PLREIATTVLSLYR
-249 AEQRENRTFAQTP
+249 AEQRENRTFDG
-262 NRQYHDGRTK
+262 NSDRQYHGGRINQK
-272 QERSVEHGTD
+272 RSVEHGTD
-282 IPDGGRLPPAQSGS
+282 ISDGRRLPPAQPGS

-311 LPSDPQERL
+311 LPSEPQERL

-339 AGHGDGGAVDGAD
+339 AGHGDGGTADGAD

-380 GGGNGADGASLYG
+380 SGGSGADGAGLRG
-393 RVSDPLIAGE
+393 RISGPLIAGE
-403 APPQAPVDGTSGTT
+403 ELPQAPVDGTFGTT
-417 GLQNSHHDFNAR
+417 GLQNSHHDFDAH

-441 TELLRVSDALKD
+441 LELLRVSDALKD
-453 HKAEIAAFFEAHE
+453 HRIEIAAFFEAHE
-466 GRKERGDF
+466 DRKERGDF

-508 AYLSREKGDFLRWPS
+508 AYLSREKEDFLRWPH
-523 VADTIY
+523 VADAIQ
-529 GMILLDQWLDPE
+529 GMILLGQWLDPE

-548 AEQISLIEQVEA
+548 AEQITFIEQA
-560 EKKPVFTLPQA
+560 EREKREVFTLPQE

-578 GGISVSQRKYRIFE
+578 GGSGVSAGKFRIYE
-592 QFQKNEGKQE
+592 QFQKQESKQE

-608 STYGVGGHSDAIPGS
+608 DEYGIGGRSDAIPGS
-623 GFFVDYDGKGIKL
+623 GYWEDYDGEGITISRDLQDPNGKYKI
-636 WRGTHGEPDRVEVLL
+636 T
-651 SWAKVEKRI
+651 WAKVEKRI
-660 GELIAAGRYLNRA
+660 GELIAADRYLNRA
-673 EKEHYPQYRAQVEQ
+673 EKEQYPAYRADVQ
-687 RKARWDIAAEIC
+687 RRTERWKIAKEIR

-706 DFKTRTG
+706 DFKTQLG
-713 ETDPYK
+713 EKDQCD
-719 ELLLARTCANSFR
+719 EVLLARRCADSFGV
-732 IGEKKCYVLSGD
+732 GEKKCYVLRKEGD
-744 NLFVLPTLR
+744 FVLPTMR
-753 NAMQTIIRDK
+753 SAMQTIIADN
-763 THLTERCEAVL
+763 THLTERCEAML
-774 ADLSGP
+774 AALGGP
-780 LATPL
+780 LAAPL
-785 EPTEEEL
+785 EPAYDEL
-792 NPPPPPKKE
+792 NPPLEPPKE
-801 YRLTLGVTVY
+801 YRLSLGATVY
-811 LGAQEY
+811 LGSQEY
-817 ELLAYNEQTVRLYDP
+817 ELLAFDEQTVRLYDP
-832 TFPIFNKELPR
+832 SFPIINKEMAR
-843 EEFDRL
+843 DEFDRK
-849 LAENPLNDRLLQV
+849 LAENPLNDKLLHV
-862 AENAAL
+862 VEDAVP
-868 VADAEEPDA
+868 VADAKEPDA
-877 GESPDAPLP
+877 GEPPDAPLP

-905 TGAEEFVAAIKE
+905 TDAEEFVAAIKE
-917 ENHAG
+917 ENHVG

-946 DPPPQGFQVIDMV
+946 DPPPQGFQVIDMA
-959 QAQLGRAKWLI
+959 QAQLERAKWLI

-1000 AHTVEISVDLV
+1000 AHTVEISADLV
-1011 SFRLSYLVDGSEAAS
+1011 SFRLSYLVDDAEATS

-1031 FHDLNELLANLDFD
+1031 FRDLNEFLANLDFD
-1045 EMVAFAEEEY
+1045 ELVAFAEEEY
-1055 NKQQTQKKQT
+1055 NKQRQGQ
-1065 EVQQTEDDPFPE
+1065 EH
-1077 IDPAAIRRTLAERGI
+1077 PADTAPR
-1092 VDGKVIDPDKLNAD
+1092 
-1106 PFIQRVMAD
+1106 Q
-1115 AEQASARAP
+1115 AEQTGAEP
-1124 QSDERF
+1124 DVRF
-1130 SPIETENGYAV
+1130 YAV
-1141 WDNIRDEIY
+1141 ELDRGSQIAYGVWDDQNDRIY

-1165 AEEYARQLNQVN
+1165 AEEYARQLNQLKT
-1177 PLARYYGEGETILIR
+1177 LARYYGEGETILIR

-1206 DQDNTVYAT
+1206 DQDDTVYAT
-1215 ASGFDTFEQAEA
+1215 AGGFDTFVQAEA

-1260 LVIFRE
+1260 LVIFQE

-1284 TTGSFAKLEEAEK
+1284 TTGSFATLEEAEK
-1297 QLYADRPLAQK
+1297 QLYADRPMAQK
-1308 VQAREKP
+1308 VQTQEKP
-1315 PAHAPVDRDE
+1315 PAHVPAGRSE
-1325 AERRYQVVVY
+1325 TQRRYQVVVY
-1335 HHLENGMDEKTEY
+1335 HHLENGMDEKLEY
-1348 ATLEEAEQAARGYL
+1348 ATPEEAEQAARGYL
-1362 DGTME
+1362 EGTME
-1367 ADGFA
+1367 PDGFA

-1394 TLELPAA
+1394 APEPPAA
-1401 KEGTE
+1401 KEEQPPPPREDTE
-1406 PKPPAAPMPTQ
+1406 TAAADRDLIGKEVTLEGRRFLVEKIDEDGRASLRDLTF
-1417 EGTEKA
+1417 EGTVGFPIERVEHISAIRRLMGPAEK
-1423 AEYLFDQERIVVFQ
+1423 
-1437 SPSGKFYN
+1437 
-1445 HYGYD
+1445 
-1450 VQSGFS
+1450 
-1456 NVIAGGFDTFEEA
+1456 IAG
-1469 EKALYSHR
+1469 
-1477 PKAERVLKPAER
+1477 P
-1489 ENTVGTAE
+1489 E
-1497 KGAESSADGHDQ
+1497 KGVKSSTDGHDQ
-1509 GGKEPTLAPP
+1509 GGKEPILAPP

-1540 RHEYHITDDALGV
+1540 RHEYHITDDAIGT

-1559 FNNNVRAIRLLKRLE
+1559 FSNNVRAIRLLKRLE

-1585 EVLARYVGWGGLAD
+1585 EVLAQYVGWGGLAD

-1617 EEYAAARESTLTAFY
+1617 EEYAAARASTLTAFY

-1645 TNMGFQTGNLLEP
+1645 TNMGFKTGNLLEP

-1756 GVIAFV
+1756 GVLAFV

-1832 GLKMN
+1832 RLKMN

-1876 AAAIQNIRGSITE
+1876 AAAIQNIQGSITE
-1889 YVMDDPEIEGEDK
+1889 YVMDDPETEGEDK

-1927 SRMNPVEVSV
+1927 SRMNPIEVSV

-2022 KADMFTKRTIKQRV
+2022 KADMFIKRTIRQRI

-2090 GGGSEEK
+2090 GGSAGEK

-2120 ELYPEDYTAHVQ
+2120 EQYPEDYTANVQ

-2155 LPTEV
+2155 LPPKIVE
-2160 IDQFIYELFGTSP
+2160 QFMFELFSTSN
-2173 RSQRMIRSHY
+2173 RSRWNIHVHY
-2183 SQHTGAWN
+2183 SKYTGEWN
-2191 IESKFADRG
+2191 IEGKSYDKG
-2200 NIKAENTYGTT
+2200 NIKAQNTYGTE
-2211 RVNGYKII
+2211 RISGYKIV
-2219 EETLNLRDLRIFDY
+2219 EETLNLRDVRIFDY
-2233 VEDEHG
+2233 ETDHHG

-2252 AQGKQELIK
+2252 AQGKQQLIK

-2281 YNDKFNSIR
+2281 YNDKFNSTR

-2416 FEKIPVSVERQRYL
+2416 FEKIPVSAERQRYL
-2430 LEQQRSEVLNGIAEL
+2430 LEQQRREVLDGIAEL

-2458 ERTKKSIDAKLA
+2458 ERTKKSIDAKLE

-2488 IDRLFVDEAHYY
+2488 IDRIFIDEAHYY

-2626 TADMLNLPVPKAN
+2626 TADMLKLPVPKAE

-2655 AALGQ
+2655 AALGE

-2693 LNPLLPDSDTSKIN
+2693 LNPLLPDSDTGKVN
-2707 ACVGDVFDIWQRTA
+2707 ACADNIFAIWQRTSA
-2721 DQRSAQMVFC
+2721 RRSTQMAFC
-2731 DLSTPGKNRPI
+2731 DLSTPKGNGDFNI
-2742 EMVPNEQGGYEMA
+2742 
-2755 EFQNVYDDL
+2755 YDDL
-2764 RNKLI
+2764 RDKLI

-2778 AYIHSANTETQ
+2778 AYIHTANTEAQ

-2819 KKLVALHHLDCP
+2819 KKLAALHHLDCP

-2843 IIRQGNENNEGDIYT
+2843 IIRQGNENDEVDIYT

-2888 PVRSCEDIDE
+2888 PVRSAEDIDE

-3019 QYRGFS
+3019 QYRGFD

-3042 GALYYTTNLGTD
+3042 GTLYYTTNLGTD
-3054 VFGNILRLDNLLE
+3054 IFGNILRLDNLLG
-3067 SMEERISTCREQ
+3067 SMEERINTCREQ
-3079 LENTR
+3079 LENTKV
-3084 MQLENAKLEVDKPFP
+3084 QLENAKLEVEKPFP

>member
-66 HGRYVSRGT
+66 HGRYVNQGT

-85 QGYKLRYVFDMS
+85 RGYKLRYVFDMS
-97 DTNSRQGRV
+97 DTNSRQGRT

-137 AARLLE
+137 AACLLE

-151 NFGDYYTE
+151 NFGDYLTE
-159 LRGVKGGSLLEEL
+159 LRGIKEGSLLEEL

-178 TWFRGLVES
+178 AWFKGMVES

-282 IPDGGRLPPAQSGS
+282 ISNGGRLPSAQSGS

-380 GGGNGADGASLYG
+380 SGGSGADRAGLRGHIS
-393 RVSDPLIAGE
+393 SPLIAGE
-403 APPQAPVDGTSGTT
+403 ELPQAPVDGTSATA

-441 TELLRVSDALKD
+441 QELLRISDALKD
-453 HKAEIAAFFEAHE
+453 HRTEIAAFFEAHE

-494 GYRAWDDVLDLWRG
+494 GYRAWDDVLNLWRG
-508 AYLSREKGDFLRWPS
+508 TYLSREKEEFLRWPH

-529 GMILLDQWLDPE
+529 GMILLHQWLDPD

-548 AEQISLIEQVEA
+548 AEQVSLIEQAEA
-560 EKKPVFTLPQA
+560 EKASAFILPQE

-578 GGISVSQRKYRIFE
+578 GRYSPSKLRIYD
-592 QFQKNEGKQE
+592 QYQKQE
-602 NIKFLR
+602 SRQENAKFLKVE
-608 STYGVGGHSDAIPGS
+608 YGVGSYSNAIPSS
-623 GFFVDYDGKGIKL
+623 GFRVDHDSTGITISRDYGDPDGKF
-636 WRGTHGEPDRVEVLL
+636 LL
-651 SWAKVEKRI
+651 TWAKVEKRI

-753 NAMQTIIRDK
+753 NAMQTIIQDK

-801 YRLTLGVTVY
+801 YRLTLGDTVY

-905 TGAEEFVAAIKE
+905 TDAEQFLTEIQE
-917 ENHAG
+917 ENRVG

-946 DPPPQGFQVIDMV
+946 DPAPQGFEVIDMA
-959 QAQLGRAKWLI
+959 QAQLERAKWLI

-1031 FHDLNELLANLDFD
+1031 FRDLNEFLANLDFD

-1055 NKQQTQKKQT
+1055 NKQRQGQ
-1065 EVQQTEDDPFPE
+1065 EH
-1077 IDPAAIRRTLAERGI
+1077 PADTAPR
-1092 VDGKVIDPDKLNAD
+1092 
-1106 PFIQRVMAD
+1106 Q
-1115 AEQASARAP
+1115 AEQTGAEP
-1124 QSDERF
+1124 DVRF
-1130 SPIETENGYAV
+1130 YAV
-1141 WDNIRDEIY
+1141 ELDRGSQIAYGVWDDQNDRIY

-1215 ASGFDTFEQAEA
+1215 AGGFDTFEQAEA
-1227 ALYTHRPQA
+1227 ALYTHRPKA

-1284 TTGSFAKLEEAEK
+1284 TTGSFATLEEAEK

-1315 PAHAPVDRDE
+1315 PAHAPADRDE
-1325 AERRYQVVVY
+1325 AEHRYQVVVY
-1335 HHLENGMDEKTEY
+1335 HHLENGMDEKLEY
-1348 ATLEEAEQAARGYL
+1348 ATPEEAEQAARGYL
-1362 DGTME
+1362 EGTME
-1367 ADGFA
+1367 PDGFA

-1394 TLELPAA
+1394 TPEPPAA
-1401 KEGTE
+1401 KEEQPPPPRKDTE
-1406 PKPPAAPMPTQ
+1406 TATADRDLLGKEITL
-1417 EGTEKA
+1417 EGQRFRVEKIDEDGRA
-1423 AEYLFDQERIVVFQ
+1423 SLRDL
-1437 SPSGKFYN
+1437 
-1445 HYGYD
+1445 
-1450 VQSGFS
+1450 
-1456 NVIAGGFDTFEEA
+1456 TFEGAVGFPIERVEHISAIRRLMGPA
-1469 EKALYSHR
+1469 EK
-1477 PKAERVLKPAER
+1477 
-1489 ENTVGTAE
+1489 TAGPG
-1497 KGAESSADGHDQ
+1497 KSVKSSTDGHDQ
-1509 GGKEPTLAPP
+1509 GGIEPTLAPP
-1519 QPQRRA
+1519 QPQHRA

-1540 RHEYHITDDALGV
+1540 RHEYHITDDAIGT

-1837 QYFIDHPEM
+1837 QYFIDHSEM

-1868 GRDLGEQL
+1868 GRDLEDQL
-1876 AAAIQNIRGSITE
+1876 AVAIQSIQGSITE
-1889 YVMDDPEIEGEDK
+1889 YVMDDPETEGEDK

-1927 SRMNPVEVSV
+1927 SRMNPIEVSV

-1986 YGRINSRANSSAFS
+1986 YGRINSRANSSVFS

-2022 KADMFTKRTIKQRV
+2022 KADMFIKRTIKQRI

-2200 NIKAENTYGTT
+2200 NVKAENTYGTT

-2252 AQGKQELIK
+2252 AQGKQQLIK

-2295 GSHLNFVGINPEITL
+2295 GSHLKFVGINPEITL

-2707 ACVGDVFDIWQRTA
+2707 ACAGDVFDIWQRTA

-2778 AYIHSANTETQ
+2778 AYIHTANTEAQ

-2843 IIRQGNENNEGDIYT
+2843 IIRQGNENNEVDIYT

-2944 DQIIKTLPQQIAKYE
+2944 DQIIKELPQQIAKYE
-2959 QSIEGYL
+2959 QYIEGYL